1 MKKRIFASLLALV
14 MAFSLLPVS
23 AMAAS
28 STDLDAD
35 VPELAKLGDT
45 YIQRRT
51 PQQNEQGGVKNSTIS
66 VPAQNY
72 SLVTNEPGT
81 YQRLPMAGNNY
92 AIYTPTNYAVP
103 ATANVTVSEEGII
116 GNCSFTLGRKLY
128 NGRYYPCL
136 QFDYKALQEGTVT
149 VTLHYYYNY
158 ALQNTVNGTVWWKE
172 DATFTVTVGEQVKP
186 TGKPVVSNFTDEIS
200 LKCID
205 NSAHDASADFDD
217 SSVTGGYSFGDIINN
232 DGANALFPI
241 DEFPWMCVMTFNTRA
256 YLDAYNSVLSTRY
269 DTHYLAENQ
278 DAEKTFTFY
287 SRGNKK
293 WSYDSKALPVVI
305 NITHVEPTPKPD
317 VPDTPNGDQII
328 EDLGDAVKDAV
339 KVECV
344 NETGAHSAKTY
355 DLTAGGI
362 GSITKPTKNS
372 AGKYTVNVT
381 IEADEYV
388 KQYSTYTG
396 VSHNLKTGAASSQ
409 TIALTYNAANNKWE
423 ATGTAPYVTFEVEH
437 EETPAKPNVNEI
449 YKGGYSDLDGNPYV
463 GEGGSK
469 EFAVILECNKD
480 TKHIYGFNS
489 LGLVDGGY
497 TLGNVEP
504 NTGANKTDYPYTCTM
519 TVDYTKYMEQANK
532 DIQEKHPAD
541 GEHEIVGTE
550 TTREIVWYY
559 NRASKSWSVLAEND
573 RAPIVIPVTCEKAP
587 DEDMLETAVE
597 NAVLYVDCETVN
609 SHGQQ
614 AIALDGYDKTTVT
627 TRPYTVARAGDKT
640 ATVTI
645 TDQQAYADQYKP
657 DGAAHTYDSENR
669 SNRNTFTMEWKKGA
683 DGWNWYL
690 KGEPALIMTKCT
702 PKPTDD
708 DVKKALDGLEKGVQV
723 TCVTEKNNH
732 GSETYAVKLG
742 LPKNWELGG
751 ETNWNGHIGYEV
763 EAPTSSFVNLFIS
776 KHGTH
781 TVKDGMPETLRW
793 VIYWDGSS
801 WKAAAN
807 GNPAEIEVE
816 HVNAPDTY
824 QVTVKNSAATNS
836 GAGFYE
842 ADKTVTIYAGSRSN
856 YTFIGWTTSSG
867 VTFADASKADT
878 TFKMPA
884 KAVEV
889 TANWKYT
896 GSDSDN
902 DKDDDYT
909 LKYVTNGG
917 KVISSETK
925 SRSWVKDYE
934 DLPTPTRSG
943 YRFEGWYYD
952 TRLTDKVT
960 DDVKVNKTVVTL
972 YARWSSSETPGMLN
986 DEDHF
991 AYVQGYSDG
1000 NVHPYGLISRAETTT
1015 IFFRLL
1021 TDEVRDDNLLTSNTY
1036 TDVTNDYWANTAI
1049 STMTGLGI
1057 VQGRSATT
1065 FDPKAPITRAQFAAI
1080 CARFD
1085 TGVSSGS
1092 RTFSDISGHW
1102 AEKYIERAAELGW
1115 IQGFAD
1121 GTFRPDTYI
1130 TRAQAMTM
1138 INRVLNRTP
1147 EDEEDLLEGMKVWP
1161 DCNPGDW
1168 FYLAVQEATNSHD
1181 YKDRGG
1187 EVWTKLTRDPDWTR
1201 YER

>member
-1 MKKRIFASLLALV
+1 MKRRILSSLMALV
-14 MAFSLLPVS
+14 LVFGLLPVS
-23 AMAAS
+23 AMAKAS
-28 STDLDAD
+28 NWGADRPKSEIKSGYQIRNGETKSPSTNFILGNGDGQLRTMPTGSENGQSFNASAYCGVTAVSSDPD
-35 VPELAKLGDT
+35 VVEVKNYEIGTWRSSDSWNGKDCLQVNVGLKKAGSATVTITYYYTFSANANPFTNQNALWFKGTCYYTVKVIDPDEKPDKPTASDIERFRNYVNTTSSSKGAVYMWCDT
-45 YIQRRT
+45 YDHHAWFDYVT
-51 PQQNEQGGVKNSTIS
+51 AVEDAYTLGEVVKNDGSVLSAST
-66 VPAQNY
+66 
-72 SLVTNEPGT
+72 
-81 YQRLPMAGNNY
+81 
-92 AIYTPTNYAVP
+92 
-103 ATANVTVSEEGII
+103 
-116 GNCSFTLGRKLY
+116 
-128 NGRYYPCL
+128 YP
-136 QFDYKALQEGTVT
+136 
-149 VTLHYYYNY
+149 
-158 ALQNTVNGTVWWKE
+158 W
-172 DATFTVTVGEQVKP
+172 
-186 TGKPVVSNFTDEIS
+186 I
-200 LKCID
+200 
-205 NSAHDASADFDD
+205 
-217 SSVTGGYSFGDIINN
+217 
-232 DGANALFPI
+232 
-241 DEFPWMCVMTFNTRA
+241 CVMTLDANK
-256 YLDAYNSVLSTRY
+256 YLAAYNSGLGVQCG
-269 DTHYLAENQ
+269 THYLKDGQ
-278 DAEKTFTFY
+278 DATETATWY
-287 SRGNKK
+287 YNVELSK
-293 WSYDSKALPVVI
+293 WQYRSADAPVYI
-305 NITHVEPTPKPD
+305 DITHTAPTPKPD
-317 VPDTPNGDQII
+317 VPNTPNGDQII
-328 EDLGDAVKDAV
+328 TDLGNAVKDAV
-339 KVECV
+339 KVECA
-344 NETGAHSAKTY
+344 NETGAHPTRTY
-355 DLTAGGI
+355 DLTAGDI
-362 GSITKPTKNS
+362 GSITAPAKNS
-372 AGKYTVNVT
+372 DGKYTVNVT
-381 IEADEYV
+381 IKADEYV
-388 KQYSTYTG
+388 KQYSTDTG

-409 TIALTYNAANNKWE
+409 TIALTYNAAGGKWK
-423 ATGTAPYVTFEVEH
+423 ATGPAPYVTFKVEH
-437 EETPAKPNVNEI
+437 EGIPAKPDVDTI
-449 YKGGYSDLDGNPYV
+449 YKDEYLDPDGNPYV

-469 EFAVILECNKD
+469 EFAVILKCNKV

-497 TLGNVEP
+497 TLGDVVDNEDE
-504 NTGANKTDYPYTCTM
+504 NTKTAYPYTCTM
-519 TVDYTKYMEQANK
+519 TVDYTKYVDQANR
-532 DIQEKHPAD
+532 DYQGED
-541 GEHEIVGTE
+541 GEHEIVAGTK

-559 NRASKSWSVLAEND
+559 NRASKSWIVLAEND

-587 DEDMLETAVE
+587 DEGMLETAVE
-597 NAVLYVDCETVN
+597 NAKLYVDCETVN

-614 AIALDGYDKTTVT
+614 AIALNGYDKTTVT
-627 TRPYTVARAGDKT
+627 TRPYTVARTDKT

-645 TDQQAYADQYKP
+645 TKPQAYADQYKP
-657 DGAAHTYDSENR
+657 DGHIYDSENR
-669 SNRNTFTMEWKKGA
+669 NNRDTFTMEWKKGEG
-683 DGWNWYL
+683 GWNWYL

-702 PKPTDD
+702 PKPTED
-708 DVKKALDGLEKGVQV
+708 DVKTALGKLEKGVQV
-723 TCVTEKNNH
+723 TCVTKKNNH

-763 EAPTSSFVNLFIS
+763 ETPTSSFVNLFIS

-781 TVKDGMPETLRW
+781 TVKVGMPEMLRW

-801 WKAAAN
+801 WKAAAHD
-807 GNPAEIEVE
+807 NPAAIEVE

-824 QVTVKNSAATNS
+824 QVTVKNSTATNS

-842 ADKTVTIYAGSRSN
+842 ADKTVTIHAGSRSN

-867 VTFADASKADT
+867 VTFANAAKADT

-889 TANWKYT
+889 TANWRYT

-934 DLPTPTRSG
+934 DLPTPIRSG

-1147 EDEEDLLEGMKVWP
+1147 EDEEDLLKGMKVWP

>member
-1 MKKRIFASLLALV
+1 MKRRILSSLMALV
-14 MAFSLLPVS
+14 LVFGLLPVS
-23 AMAAS
+23 AMAKAS
-28 STDLDAD
+28 NWGADRPKSEIKSGYQIRNGETKSPSTNFILGNGDGQLRTMPTGSENGQSFNASAYCGVTAVSSDPDVVEVKNYEIGTWRSSDSWNGKDCLQVNVGLKKAGSATVTITYYYTFSANANPFTNQNALWFKGTCYYTVKVIDPDEKPDKPTASDIERFRNYVNTTSSSKGAVYMWCDTYDHHAWFNYVTD
-35 VPELAKLGDT
+35 VPDGYSLG
-45 YIQRRT
+45 
-51 PQQNEQGGVKNSTIS
+51 EVVKNDGSDPSAST
-66 VPAQNY
+66 
-72 SLVTNEPGT
+72 
-81 YQRLPMAGNNY
+81 
-92 AIYTPTNYAVP
+92 
-103 ATANVTVSEEGII
+103 
-116 GNCSFTLGRKLY
+116 
-128 NGRYYPCL
+128 YP
-136 QFDYKALQEGTVT
+136 
-149 VTLHYYYNY
+149 
-158 ALQNTVNGTVWWKE
+158 W
-172 DATFTVTVGEQVKP
+172 
-186 TGKPVVSNFTDEIS
+186 I
-200 LKCID
+200 
-205 NSAHDASADFDD
+205 
-217 SSVTGGYSFGDIINN
+217 
-232 DGANALFPI
+232 
-241 DEFPWMCVMTFNTRA
+241 CVMTLDANK
-256 YLDAYNSVLSTRY
+256 YLAAYNSELGAKY
-269 DTHYLAENQ
+269 GTHYLKDGQNATETATWYYNVELSKWQ
-278 DAEKTFTFY
+278 YRSTDAPIY
-287 SRGNKK
+287 I
-293 WSYDSKALPVVI
+293 D
-305 NITHVEPTPKPD
+305 ITHTAPTPKPD
-317 VPDTPNGDQII
+317 VPNTPNGDQII
-328 EDLGDAVKDAV
+328 ADLGDAVKDAV

-355 DLTAGGI
+355 HLTAGDI
-362 GSITKPTKNS
+362 GSITEPTKNS
-372 AGKYTVNVT
+372 DGKYTVNVT
-381 IEADEYV
+381 IKADEYV
-388 KQYSTYTG
+388 KQYSTDIG

-409 TIALTYNAANNKWE
+409 TITLTYNAAGGKWE
-423 ATGTAPYVTFEVEH
+423 ATGPAPYVTFEVEH
-437 EETPAKPNVNEI
+437 EGIPAQPDVDKI
-449 YKGGYSDLDGNPYV
+449 YKGGYSDPDGNPYV

-469 EFAVILECNKD
+469 KFAVILECNKVP
-480 TKHIYGFNS
+480 KHIYGFNS

-519 TVDYTKYMEQANK
+519 TVDYTKYVEQANK
-532 DIQEKHPAD
+532 DYQGED
-541 GEHEIVGTE
+541 GEHEIVAGTE

-559 NRASKSWSVLAEND
+559 NSTSKWSVLAEND

-587 DEDMLETAVE
+587 DVDTLETAVE
-597 NAVLYVDCETVN
+597 NAELYVDCETVN
-609 SHGQQ
+609 SHNRQ
-614 AIALDGYDKTTVT
+614 AIALNGYDKTTVT
-627 TRPYTVARAGDKT
+627 TKPYMVVRTDKT

-645 TDQQAYADQYKP
+645 TNQQAYADQYKP
-657 DGAAHTYDSENR
+657 DGAAHTYDSANR
-669 SNRNTFTMEWKKGA
+669 NNRNTFTMEWKKGE

-690 KGEPALIMTKCT
+690 KGDPALIMTKCK
-702 PKPTDD
+702 PEPTDD
-708 DVKKALDGLEKGVQV
+708 DVKTALDGLEKGVRV

-742 LPKNWELGG
+742 LPENWELGG
-751 ETNWNGHIGYEV
+751 EVDWNGHIGYEV
-763 EAPTSSFVNLFIS
+763 ETPTSSFVNLFIS

-781 TVKDGMPETLRW
+781 TVKDGMPEMLRW
-793 VIYWDGSS
+793 VIYWDGSN
-801 WKAAAN
+801 WKAAAHDT
-807 GNPAEIEVE
+807 PAAIEVE
-816 HVNAPDTY
+816 HVNAPDTD
-824 QVTVKNSAATNS
+824 QVPVKNSTATNS

-842 ADKTVTIYAGSRSN
+842 ADKTVTIHAGSRSN

-867 VTFADASKADT
+867 VTFANAAKADT

-889 TANWKYT
+889 TANWRYT

-1147 EDEEDLLEGMKVWP
+1147 EDEEDLLKGMKVWP

>member
-1 MKKRIFASLLALV
+1 MKRRILSSLMALV
-14 MAFSLLPVS
+14 LVFGLLPVS
-23 AMAAS
+23 TMAAS
-28 STDLDAD
+28 VDATI
-35 VPELAKLGDT
+35 VRTSLGDAVLEKG
-45 YIQRRT
+45 T
-51 PQQNEQGGVKNSTIS
+51 PRSSSYLRNINVGSIDK
-66 VPAQNY
+66 
-72 SLVTNEPGT
+72 VTNEPGLW
-81 YQRLPMAGNNY
+81 QRLPRNTLVGY
-92 AIYTPTNYAVP
+92 GTVTPVNYAVP
-103 ATANVTVSEEGII
+103 KTGSVEVSNPGVI
-116 GNCSFTLGRKLY
+116 GNCSFSLEYWTGGGY
-128 NGRYYPCL
+128 TNVPCL
-136 QFDYKALQEGTVT
+136 QFNYKALEVGTTKVT
-149 VTLHYYYNY
+149 VTYYYNY
-158 ALQNTVNGTVWWKE
+158 GLINIPDGRTWYKE
-172 DATFTVTVGEQVKP
+172 TATFTVTVGEQVKP

-205 NSAHDASADFDD
+205 DSAHDASADFDD
-217 SSVTGGYSFGDIINN
+217 RSVTGGYSFGDIINN

-256 YLDAYNSVLSTRY
+256 YLDAYNSVLSSNY
-269 DTHYLAENQ
+269 GTHYLAENQ

-305 NITHVEPTPKPD
+305 DITHVEPTPEPD
-317 VPDTPNGDQII
+317 VPNKPNGDQII
-328 EDLGDAVKDAV
+328 ADLGDAVKDAV

-344 NETGAHSAKTY
+344 NEIGAHPAETY
-355 DLTAGGI
+355 NLTAGDI
-362 GSITKPTKNS
+362 GSITEPTKNS
-372 AGKYTVNVT
+372 DGKYTVNVT
-381 IEADEYV
+381 IKADEYV
-388 KQYSTYTG
+388 TKYSTDTG
-396 VSHNLKTGAASSQ
+396 VSHNLKTDAASSQ
-409 TIALTYNAANNKWE
+409 TITLTYNATDDKWE
-423 ATGTAPYVTFEVEH
+423 ATGTAPYVTFKVEH
-437 EETPAKPNVNEI
+437 EGIPAKPDVDTI
-449 YKGGYSDLDGNPYV
+449 YKDKYLDPDGHPYV
-463 GEGGSK
+463 GEGGSEK
-469 EFAVILECNKD
+469 FAVILECNKV

-497 TLGNVEP
+497 TLGDVEP

-519 TVDYTKYMEQANK
+519 TVYYTKYMEQANK

-541 GEHEIVGTE
+541 GEHEIVAGTE

-587 DEDMLETAVE
+587 DEGMLETAVE
-597 NAVLYVDCETVN
+597 NAKLYVDCETVD
-609 SHGQQ
+609 SHGRQ
-614 AIALDGYDKTTVT
+614 AIALNGYNKTTVT
-627 TRPYTVARAGDKT
+627 TKPYTVARTDKT
-640 ATVTI
+640 ATVII

-657 DGAAHTYDSENR
+657 DGAAHTYDSANR
-669 SNRNTFTMEWKKGA
+669 NNRNTFTMEWKKGEG
-683 DGWNWYL
+683 GWNWYL

-702 PKPTDD
+702 PVPTED

-742 LPKNWELGG
+742 LPENWELGG
-751 ETNWNGHIGYEV
+751 KVDWGHIGYEV
-763 EAPTSSFVNLFIS
+763 EAPTSSFVNLFS
-776 KHGTH
+776 SEHGKH
-781 TVKDGMPETLRW
+781 TVKGGMPETLRW

-801 WKAAAN
+801 WKAAAH

-824 QVTVKNSAATNS
+824 QVTVKNSTATNS

-842 ADKTVTIYAGSRSN
+842 ADKTVTIHAGSRSN

-867 VTFADASKADT
+867 VTFADAAKADT

>member
-1 MKKRIFASLLALV
+1 MKRRILSSLMALV
-14 MAFSLLPVS
+14 LVFWLLPVS
-23 AMAAS
+23 AMAKAS
-28 STDLDAD
+28 NWGADRPKSEIKSGYQIRNGETKSPSTNFILGNGDGQLRTMPTGSENGQSFNASAYCGVTAVSSDPDVVEVKNYEIGTWRSSDSWNGKDCLQVNVGLKKAGSATVTITYYYTFSANANPFTNQNALWFKGTCYYTVKVIDPDEKPDKPTASDIERFRNYVNTTSSSKGAVYMWCDTYDHHAWFNYVTD
-35 VPELAKLGDT
+35 VPDGYSLG
-45 YIQRRT
+45 
-51 PQQNEQGGVKNSTIS
+51 EVVKNDGSDPSAST
-66 VPAQNY
+66 
-72 SLVTNEPGT
+72 
-81 YQRLPMAGNNY
+81 
-92 AIYTPTNYAVP
+92 
-103 ATANVTVSEEGII
+103 
-116 GNCSFTLGRKLY
+116 
-128 NGRYYPCL
+128 YP
-136 QFDYKALQEGTVT
+136 
-149 VTLHYYYNY
+149 
-158 ALQNTVNGTVWWKE
+158 W
-172 DATFTVTVGEQVKP
+172 
-186 TGKPVVSNFTDEIS
+186 I
-200 LKCID
+200 
-205 NSAHDASADFDD
+205 
-217 SSVTGGYSFGDIINN
+217 
-232 DGANALFPI
+232 
-241 DEFPWMCVMTFNTRA
+241 CVMTLDANK
-256 YLDAYNSVLSTRY
+256 YLAAYNSELGAKY
-269 DTHYLAENQ
+269 GTHYLKDGQNATETATWYYNVELSKWQ
-278 DAEKTFTFY
+278 YRSTDAPIY
-287 SRGNKK
+287 I
-293 WSYDSKALPVVI
+293 D
-305 NITHVEPTPKPD
+305 ITHTAPTPKPD
-317 VPDTPNGDQII
+317 VPNTPNGDQII
-328 EDLGDAVKDAV
+328 ADLGDAVKDAV

-355 DLTAGGI
+355 HLTAGDI
-362 GSITKPTKNS
+362 GSITEPTKNS
-372 AGKYTVNVT
+372 DGKYTVNVT
-381 IEADEYV
+381 IKADEYV
-388 KQYSTYTG
+388 KQYSTDIG

-409 TIALTYNAANNKWE
+409 TITLTYNAAGGKWE
-423 ATGTAPYVTFEVEH
+423 ATGTAPYVTFKVEH
-437 EETPAKPNVNEI
+437 EGIPAKPDVDTI
-449 YKGGYSDLDGNPYV
+449 YKDKYLDPDGHPYE
-463 GEGGSK
+463 GELGSK
-469 EFAVILECNKD
+469 EFAVILKCNKV

-519 TVDYTKYMEQANK
+519 TVDYTKYVEQANK
-532 DIQEKHPAD
+532 DYQGED
-541 GEHEIVGTE
+541 GEHEIVAGTE

-559 NRASKSWSVLAEND
+559 NSTSKWSVLAEND

-587 DEDMLETAVE
+587 DVDTLETAVE
-597 NAVLYVDCETVN
+597 NAELYVDCETVN
-609 SHGQQ
+609 SHNRQ
-614 AIALDGYDKTTVT
+614 AIALNGYDKTTVT
-627 TRPYTVARAGDKT
+627 TKPYMVVRTDKT

-645 TDQQAYADQYKP
+645 TNQQAYADQYKP
-657 DGAAHTYDSENR
+657 DGAAHTYDSANR
-669 SNRNTFTMEWKKGA
+669 NNRNTFTMEWKKGE

-690 KGEPALIMTKCT
+690 KGDPALIMTKCK
-702 PKPTDD
+702 PEPTDD
-708 DVKKALDGLEKGVQV
+708 DVKTALDGLEKGVRV

-742 LPKNWELGG
+742 LPENWELGG
-751 ETNWNGHIGYEV
+751 EVDWNGHIGYEV
-763 EAPTSSFVNLFIS
+763 ETPTSSFVNLFIS

-781 TVKDGMPETLRW
+781 TVKDGMPEMLRW
-793 VIYWDGSS
+793 VIYWDGSN
-801 WKAAAN
+801 WKAAAHDT
-807 GNPAEIEVE
+807 PAAIEVE

-824 QVTVKNSAATNS
+824 QVTVKNSTATNS

-842 ADKTVTIYAGSRSN
+842 ADKTVTIHAGSRSN

-867 VTFADASKADT
+867 VTFANAAKADT

-889 TANWKYT
+889 TANWRYT

-1147 EDEEDLLEGMKVWP
+1147 EDEEDLLKGMKVWP

>member
-14 MAFSLLPVS
+14 MAFSLLPAS
-23 AMAAS
+23 ALAANATVKITEGS
-28 STDLDAD
+28 GTDYGANTHSVTL
-35 VPELAKLGDT
+35 KQG
-45 YIQRRT
+45 T
-51 PQQNEQGGVKNSTIS
+51 PAGTVYYGQNSNGGTIS
-66 VPAQNY
+66 KSVDESGIY
-72 SLVTNEPGT
+72 KV
-81 YQRLPMAGNNY
+81 LPVYPYGRY
-92 AIYTPTNYAVP
+92 HYTPTDYMV
-103 ATANVTVSEEGII
+103 TADSVTVDQEGII
-116 GNCSFTLGRKLY
+116 GDLSISLVQGIDSDRHRHQCIQFGFT
-128 NGRYYPCL
+128 
-136 QFDYKALQEGTVT
+136 ALRAGTVT
-149 VTLHYYYNY
+149 VTLKYYYNFGLPNVDTKWY
-158 ALQNTVNGTVWWKE
+158 LGT
-172 DATFTVTVGEQVKP
+172 ATCKIKVTGSSAVKP
-186 TGKPVVSNFTDEIS
+186 NKPTEKDIARFAGDVGNVSGVSVALFCDSGEEDHTSLYTISNDGNHNLDYWGHYTLGDVVENPGTLGINTTNYPYVCPMTIDASGFLVLYNSAYESEVGTHALAAGQGNPVVYWFWDKTDKIWKYKRSDAPVE
-200 LKCID
+200 LKITCKQEP
-205 NSAHDASADFDD
+205 DA
-217 SSVTGGYSFGDIINN
+217 GQ
-232 DGANALFPI
+232 
-241 DEFPWMCVMTFNTRA
+241 
-256 YLDAYNSVLSTRY
+256 LDTAIAAVEVQVACASET
-269 DTHYLAENQ
+269 TH
-278 DAEKTFTFY
+278 
-287 SRGNKK
+287 
-293 WSYDSKALPVVI
+293 
-305 NITHVEPTPKPD
+305 
-317 VPDTPNGDQII
+317 
-328 EDLGDAVKDAV
+328 
-339 KVECV
+339 
-344 NETGAHSAKTY
+344 
-355 DLTAGGI
+355 
-362 GSITKPTKNS
+362 
-372 AGKYTVNVT
+372 
-381 IEADEYV
+381 
-388 KQYSTYTG
+388 
-396 VSHNLKTGAASSQ
+396 
-409 TIALTYNAANNKWE
+409 
-423 ATGTAPYVTFEVEH
+423 
-437 EETPAKPNVNEI
+437 TPAKYPIGSNAKIEKQVN
-449 YKGGYSDLDGNPYV
+449 GGT
-463 GEGGSK
+463 
-469 EFAVILECNKD
+469 ATI
-480 TKHIYGFNS
+480 
-489 LGLVDGGY
+489 
-497 TLGNVEP
+497 TL
-504 NTGANKTDYPYTCTM
+504 TA
-519 TVDYTKYMEQANK
+519 
-532 DIQEKHPAD
+532 PAD
-541 GEHEIVGTE
+541 
-550 TTREIVWYY
+550 Y
-559 NRASKSWSVLAEND
+559 AS
-573 RAPIVIPVTCEKAP
+573 
-587 DEDMLETAVE
+587 
-597 NAVLYVDCETVN
+597 LY
-609 SHGQQ
+609 Q
-614 AIALDGYDKTTVT
+614 AGGKT
-627 TRPYTVARAGDKT
+627 
-640 ATVTI
+640 
-645 TDQQAYADQYKP
+645 
-657 DGAAHTYDSENR
+657 HTYDEKNTGNR
-669 SNRNTFTMEWKKGA
+669 LTFTMEWKKGA

-702 PKPTDD
+702 PVPTED

-732 GSETYAVKLG
+732 GSKTYAVKLG
-742 LPKNWELGG
+742 LPENWGLG
-751 ETNWNGHIGYEV
+751 EKVDWHGHIGYEV
-763 EAPTSSFVNLFIS
+763 EAPTSSFVNLFS
-776 KHGTH
+776 SEHGKH

-801 WKAAAN
+801 WKADAHD
-807 GNPAEIEVE
+807 NPAEIEVE

-842 ADKTVTIYAGSRSN
+842 ADKTVTIRAGSRSN

-867 VTFADASKADT
+867 VTFANAAKADT

-889 TANWKYT
+889 TANWRYT

-1147 EDEEDLLEGMKVWP
+1147 EDEEDLLKGMKVWP

>member
-1 MKKRIFASLLALV
+1 MKRRILSSLMALV
-14 MAFSLLPVS
+14 LVFGLLPVS
-23 AMAAS
+23 AMAKAS
-28 STDLDAD
+28 NWGADRPKSEIKSGYQIRNGETKSPSTNFILGNGDGQLRTMPTGSENGQSFNASAYCGVTAVSSDPDVVEVKNYEIGTWRSSDSWNGKDCLQVNVGLKKAGSATVTITYYYTFSANANPFTNQNALWFKGTCYYTVKVIDPDEKPDKPTASDIERFRNYVNTTSSSKGAVYMWCDTYDHHAWFNYVTD
-35 VPELAKLGDT
+35 VPDGYSLG
-45 YIQRRT
+45 
-51 PQQNEQGGVKNSTIS
+51 EVVKNDGSDPSAST
-66 VPAQNY
+66 
-72 SLVTNEPGT
+72 
-81 YQRLPMAGNNY
+81 
-92 AIYTPTNYAVP
+92 
-103 ATANVTVSEEGII
+103 
-116 GNCSFTLGRKLY
+116 
-128 NGRYYPCL
+128 YP
-136 QFDYKALQEGTVT
+136 
-149 VTLHYYYNY
+149 
-158 ALQNTVNGTVWWKE
+158 W
-172 DATFTVTVGEQVKP
+172 
-186 TGKPVVSNFTDEIS
+186 I
-200 LKCID
+200 
-205 NSAHDASADFDD
+205 
-217 SSVTGGYSFGDIINN
+217 
-232 DGANALFPI
+232 
-241 DEFPWMCVMTFNTRA
+241 CVMTLDANK
-256 YLDAYNSVLSTRY
+256 YLAAYNSELGAKY
-269 DTHYLAENQ
+269 GTHYLKDGQNATETATWYYNVELSKWQ
-278 DAEKTFTFY
+278 YRSTDAPIY
-287 SRGNKK
+287 I
-293 WSYDSKALPVVI
+293 D
-305 NITHVEPTPKPD
+305 ITHTAPTPKPD
-317 VPDTPNGDQII
+317 VPNTPNGDQII
-328 EDLGDAVKDAV
+328 ADLGDAVKDAV

-355 DLTAGGI
+355 HLTAGDI
-362 GSITKPTKNS
+362 GSITEPTKNS
-372 AGKYTVNVT
+372 DGKYTVNVT
-381 IEADEYV
+381 IKADEYV
-388 KQYSTYTG
+388 KQYSTDTG

-409 TIALTYNAANNKWE
+409 TITLTYNAAGGKWE
-423 ATGTAPYVTFEVEH
+423 ATGPAPYVTFEVEH
-437 EETPAKPNVNEI
+437 EGIPAQPDVDKI
-449 YKGGYSDLDGNPYV
+449 YKGGYSDPDGNPYV

-469 EFAVILECNKD
+469 KFAVILECNKVP
-480 TKHIYGFNS
+480 KHIYGFNS

-519 TVDYTKYMEQANK
+519 TVDYTKYVEQANK
-532 DIQEKHPAD
+532 DYQGED
-541 GEHEIVGTE
+541 GEHEIVAGTE

-559 NRASKSWSVLAEND
+559 NSTSKWSVLAEND

-587 DEDMLETAVE
+587 DVDTLETAVE
-597 NAVLYVDCETVN
+597 NAELYVDCETVN
-609 SHGQQ
+609 SHNRQ
-614 AIALDGYDKTTVT
+614 AIALNGYDKTTVT
-627 TRPYTVARAGDKT
+627 TKPYMVVRTDKT

-645 TDQQAYADQYKP
+645 TNQQAYADQYKP
-657 DGAAHTYDSENR
+657 DGAAHTYDSANR
-669 SNRNTFTMEWKKGA
+669 NNRNTFTMEWKKGE

-690 KGEPALIMTKCT
+690 KGDPALIMTKCK
-702 PKPTDD
+702 PEPTDD
-708 DVKKALDGLEKGVQV
+708 DVKTALDGLEKGVRV

-742 LPKNWELGG
+742 LPENWELGG
-751 ETNWNGHIGYEV
+751 EVDWNGHIGYEV
-763 EAPTSSFVNLFIS
+763 ETPTSSFVNLFIS

-781 TVKDGMPETLRW
+781 TVKDGMPEMLRW
-793 VIYWDGSS
+793 VIYWDGSN
-801 WKAAAN
+801 WKAAAHDT
-807 GNPAEIEVE
+807 PAAIEVE

-824 QVTVKNSAATNS
+824 QVTVKNSTATNS

-842 ADKTVTIYAGSRSN
+842 ADKTVTIHAGSRSN

-867 VTFADASKADT
+867 VTFANAAKADT

-889 TANWKYT
+889 TANWRYT

-1147 EDEEDLLEGMKVWP
+1147 EDEEDLLKGMKVWP

>member
-1 MKKRIFASLLALV
+1 MKRRILSSLMALV
-14 MAFSLLPVS
+14 LVFGLLPVS
-23 AMAAS
+23 AMAKAS
-28 STDLDAD
+28 NWGADRPKSEIKSGYQIRNGETKSPSTNFILGNGDGQLRTMPTGSENGQSFNASAYCGVTAVSSDPD
-35 VPELAKLGDT
+35 VVEVKNYEIGTWRSSDSWNGKDCLQVNVGLKKAGSATVTITYYYTFSANANPFTNQNALWFKGTCYYTVKVIDPDEKPDKPTASDIERFRNYVNTTSSSKGAVYMWCDT
-45 YIQRRT
+45 YDHHAWFDYVT
-51 PQQNEQGGVKNSTIS
+51 EVEDAYTLGEVVKNDGSVLSAST
-66 VPAQNY
+66 
-72 SLVTNEPGT
+72 
-81 YQRLPMAGNNY
+81 
-92 AIYTPTNYAVP
+92 
-103 ATANVTVSEEGII
+103 
-116 GNCSFTLGRKLY
+116 
-128 NGRYYPCL
+128 YP
-136 QFDYKALQEGTVT
+136 
-149 VTLHYYYNY
+149 
-158 ALQNTVNGTVWWKE
+158 W
-172 DATFTVTVGEQVKP
+172 
-186 TGKPVVSNFTDEIS
+186 I
-200 LKCID
+200 
-205 NSAHDASADFDD
+205 
-217 SSVTGGYSFGDIINN
+217 
-232 DGANALFPI
+232 
-241 DEFPWMCVMTFNTRA
+241 CVMT
-256 YLDAYNSVLSTRY
+256 LDANKYLAEYNRQLGNEY
-269 DTHYLAENQ
+269 GTHYLKDGQSE
-278 DAEKTFTFY
+278 TVSVTWY
-287 SRGNKK
+287 Y
-293 WSYDSKALPVVI
+293 SYDSGWTFKYGAAPVYI
-305 NITHVEPTPKPD
+305 DITHTAPTPKPD
-317 VPDTPNGDQII
+317 VPETPDGGKII

-344 NETGAHSAKTY
+344 NEIGAHPAETY

-362 GSITKPTKNS
+362 GSITEPTKNS
-372 AGKYTVNVT
+372 DDKYTVNVT

-388 KQYSTYTG
+388 KQYSTDTG

-409 TIALTYNAANNKWE
+409 TITLTYNATDGKWE
-423 ATGTAPYVTFEVEH
+423 ATGTAPYVTFKVEH
-437 EETPAKPNVNEI
+437 EGIPAKPDVDTI
-449 YKGGYSDLDGNPYV
+449 YKDEYLDPDGNPYV

-469 EFAVILECNKD
+469 EFAVILKCNKV

-497 TLGNVEP
+497 TLGDVEP

-519 TVDYTKYMEQANK
+519 TVDYTKYMKQANE

-541 GEHEIVGTE
+541 GEHEIVAGTE
-550 TTREIVWYY
+550 MTREIVWYY
-559 NRASKSWSVLAEND
+559 NSTSKWSVLAENH

-587 DEDMLETAVE
+587 DVDKLETAVE
-597 NAVLYVDCETVN
+597 NAKLYVDCETVG
-609 SHGQQ
+609 SHDRR
-614 AIALDGYDKTTVT
+614 AIALNGYDKTTVT
-627 TRPYTVARAGDKT
+627 TRPYTVVRTDKT

-645 TDQQAYADQYKP
+645 TNQQAYADQYKP

-669 SNRNTFTMEWKKGA
+669 SNRDTFTMEWKKGEG
-683 DGWNWYL
+683 GWNWYL

-702 PKPTDD
+702 PVPTED
-708 DVKKALDGLEKGVQV
+708 DVKKALDGLEKGVRV

-742 LPKNWELGG
+742 LPENWRLGG
-751 ETNWNGHIGYEV
+751 EFDWNGHIGYEV
-763 EAPTSSFVNLFIS
+763 EAPTSSFVNLFS
-776 KHGTH
+776 SEHGKH
-781 TVKDGMPETLRW
+781 TVKDGMPKTLRW

-807 GNPAEIEVE
+807 DNPAAIEVE

-842 ADKTVTIYAGSRSN
+842 ADKTVTIHAGSRSN
-856 YTFIGWTTSSG
+856 YTFIGWTTSSD
-867 VTFADASKADT
+867 VTFANAAKADT

-934 DLPTPTRSG
+934 DLPTPIRSG

-1147 EDEEDLLEGMKVWP
+1147 EDEEDLLKGMKVWP

>member
-1 MKKRIFASLLALV
+1 MKRRILSSLMALV
-14 MAFSLLPVS
+14 LVFGLLPVS
-23 AMAAS
+23 TMAAS
-28 STDLDAD
+28 VDATI
-35 VPELAKLGDT
+35 VRTSLGDAVLEKG
-45 YIQRRT
+45 T
-51 PQQNEQGGVKNSTIS
+51 PRSSSYLRNINVGSIDK
-66 VPAQNY
+66 
-72 SLVTNEPGT
+72 VTNEPGLW
-81 YQRLPMAGNNY
+81 QRLPRNTLVGY
-92 AIYTPTNYAVP
+92 GTVTPVNYAVP
-103 ATANVTVSEEGII
+103 KTGSVEVSNPGVI
-116 GNCSFTLGRKLY
+116 GNCSFSLEYWTGGGY
-128 NGRYYPCL
+128 TNVPCL
-136 QFDYKALQEGTVT
+136 QFNYKALEVGTTKVT
-149 VTLHYYYNY
+149 VTYYYNY
-158 ALQNTVNGTVWWKE
+158 GLINIPDGRTWYKE
-172 DATFTVTVGEQVKP
+172 TATFTVTVGEQVKP

-205 NSAHDASADFDD
+205 DSAHDASADFDD
-217 SSVTGGYSFGDIINN
+217 RSVTGGYSFGDIINN

-256 YLDAYNSVLSTRY
+256 YLDAYNSVLSSNY
-269 DTHYLAENQ
+269 GTHYLAENQ

-305 NITHVEPTPKPD
+305 DITHVEPTPEPD
-317 VPDTPNGDQII
+317 VPNKPNGDQII
-328 EDLGDAVKDAV
+328 ADLGDAVKDAV

-344 NETGAHSAKTY
+344 NEIGAHPAETY

-362 GSITKPTKNS
+362 GSITEPTKNS
-372 AGKYTVNVT
+372 DDKYTVNVT

-388 KQYSTYTG
+388 KQYSTDTG

-409 TIALTYNAANNKWE
+409 TITLTYNATDGKWE
-423 ATGTAPYVTFEVEH
+423 ATGTAPYVTFKVEH
-437 EETPAKPNVNEI
+437 EGIPAKPDVDTI
-449 YKGGYSDLDGNPYV
+449 YKDEYLDPDGHPYV
-463 GEGGSK
+463 GEGGSEK
-469 EFAVILECNKD
+469 FAVILECNKV

-497 TLGNVEP
+497 TLGDVEP

-519 TVDYTKYMEQANK
+519 TVYYTKYMEQANK

-541 GEHEIVGTE
+541 GEHEIVAGTE
-550 TTREIVWYY
+550 MTREIVWYY
-559 NRASKSWSVLAEND
+559 NRTSKWSVLAEND
-573 RAPIVIPVTCEKAP
+573 RAPIVIPVTCEKDP
-587 DEDMLETAVE
+587 DVDKLETAVE
-597 NAVLYVDCETVN
+597 NAELYVDCETVD
-609 SHGQQ
+609 SHGRQ
-614 AIALDGYDKTTVT
+614 AIALNGYNKTTVT
-627 TRPYTVARAGDKT
+627 TKPYTVARTDKT
-640 ATVTI
+640 ATVII

-657 DGAAHTYDSENR
+657 DGAAHTYDRENP
-669 SNRNTFTMEWKKGA
+669 SNHDRFTMEWKKGEG
-683 DGWNWYL
+683 GWNWYL

-702 PKPTDD
+702 PVPTED
-708 DVKKALDGLEKGVQV
+708 DVKKALDGLEKGVRV

-742 LPKNWELGG
+742 LPENWRLGE

-763 EAPTSSFVNLFIS
+763 EAPTSSFVKLFIS

-781 TVKDGMPETLRW
+781 TVKDGMPGTLRW

-801 WKAAAN
+801 WKAAAH

-824 QVTVKNSAATNS
+824 QVTVKNSTATNS

-842 ADKTVTIYAGSRSN
+842 ADKTVTIHAGSRSN

-867 VTFADASKADT
+867 VTFADAAKADT

>member
-1 MKKRIFASLLALV
+1 MKRRILSSLMALV
-14 MAFSLLPVS
+14 LAFGLLPVS
-23 AMAAS
+23 AMAKAS
-28 STDLDAD
+28 NWGADRPKSEIKSGYQIRNGETKSPSTNFILGNGDGQLRTMPTGSENGQSFNASAYCGVTAVSSDPD
-35 VPELAKLGDT
+35 VVEVKNYEIGTWRSSDSWNGKDCLQVNVGLKKAGSATVTITYYYTFSANANPFTNQNALWFKGTCYYTVKVIDPDEKPDKPTASDIERFRNYVNTTSSSKGAVYMWCDT
-45 YIQRRT
+45 YDHHAWFDYVT
-51 PQQNEQGGVKNSTIS
+51 EVEDAYTLGEVVKNDGSVLSAST
-66 VPAQNY
+66 
-72 SLVTNEPGT
+72 
-81 YQRLPMAGNNY
+81 
-92 AIYTPTNYAVP
+92 
-103 ATANVTVSEEGII
+103 
-116 GNCSFTLGRKLY
+116 
-128 NGRYYPCL
+128 YP
-136 QFDYKALQEGTVT
+136 
-149 VTLHYYYNY
+149 
-158 ALQNTVNGTVWWKE
+158 W
-172 DATFTVTVGEQVKP
+172 
-186 TGKPVVSNFTDEIS
+186 I
-200 LKCID
+200 
-205 NSAHDASADFDD
+205 
-217 SSVTGGYSFGDIINN
+217 
-232 DGANALFPI
+232 
-241 DEFPWMCVMTFNTRA
+241 CVMTLDANK
-256 YLDAYNSVLSTRY
+256 YLDAYNSELGAKY
-269 DTHYLAENQ
+269 GTHYLKDGQNATETATWYYNVELSKWQ
-278 DAEKTFTFY
+278 YRSTDAPIY
-287 SRGNKK
+287 I
-293 WSYDSKALPVVI
+293 D
-305 NITHVEPTPKPD
+305 ITHTAPTPKPD
-317 VPDTPNGDQII
+317 VPNTPNGDQII
-328 EDLGDAVKDAV
+328 ADLGDAVKDAV

-344 NETGAHSAKTY
+344 NKIDAEAAETY
-355 DLTAGGI
+355 DLTAGNI
-362 GSITKPTKNS
+362 GSITKPTKNPE
-372 AGKYTVNVT
+372 GKYTVNVT
-381 IEADEYV
+381 IKADEYV
-388 KQYSTYTG
+388 KQYSTDIG

-409 TIALTYNAANNKWE
+409 TITLTYNAAGGKWE
-423 ATGTAPYVTFEVEH
+423 ATGPAPYVTFEVEH
-437 EETPAKPNVNEI
+437 EGIPAQPDVDKI
-449 YKGGYSDLDGNPYV
+449 YKGGYSDPDGNPYV

-469 EFAVILECNKD
+469 KFAVILECNKVP
-480 TKHIYGFNS
+480 KHIYGFNS

-519 TVDYTKYMEQANK
+519 TVYYTKYMEQANK

-541 GEHEIVGTE
+541 GEHEIVAGTE

-559 NRASKSWSVLAEND
+559 NSTSKWSVLAEND

-587 DEDMLETAVE
+587 DEGMLETAVE
-597 NAVLYVDCETVN
+597 NAKLYVDCETVD
-609 SHGQQ
+609 SHGRQ
-614 AIALDGYDKTTVT
+614 AIALNGYNKTTVT
-627 TRPYTVARAGDKT
+627 TKPYMVVRTDKT

-645 TDQQAYADQYKP
+645 TNQQAYADQYKP
-657 DGAAHTYDSENR
+657 DGAAHTYDSANR
-669 SNRNTFTMEWKKGA
+669 NNRNTFTMEWKKGE

-690 KGEPALIMTKCT
+690 KGDPALIMTKCK
-702 PKPTDD
+702 PEPTDD
-708 DVKKALDGLEKGVQV
+708 DVKTALDGLEKGVRV

-742 LPKNWELGG
+742 LPENWELGG
-751 ETNWNGHIGYEV
+751 EVDWNGHIGYEV
-763 EAPTSSFVNLFIS
+763 ETPTSSFVNLFIS

-781 TVKDGMPETLRW
+781 TVKDGMPEMLRW
-793 VIYWDGSS
+793 VIYWDGSN
-801 WKAAAN
+801 WKAAAHDT
-807 GNPAEIEVE
+807 PAAIEVE

-824 QVTVKNSAATNS
+824 QVTVKNSTATNS

-842 ADKTVTIYAGSRSN
+842 ADKTVTIHAGSRSN

-867 VTFADASKADT
+867 VTFANAAKADT

-889 TANWKYT
+889 TANWRYT

>member
-1 MKKRIFASLLALV
+1 MKRRILSSLMALV
-14 MAFSLLPVS
+14 LVFGLLPVS

-28 STDLDAD
+28 VDATI
-35 VPELAKLGDT
+35 VRTSLGDAVLEKG
-45 YIQRRT
+45 T
-51 PQQNEQGGVKNSTIS
+51 PRSSSYLRNINVGSIDK
-66 VPAQNY
+66 
-72 SLVTNEPGT
+72 VTNEPGLW
-81 YQRLPMAGNNY
+81 QRLPRNTLVGY
-92 AIYTPTNYAVP
+92 GTVTPVNYAVP
-103 ATANVTVSEEGII
+103 KTGSVEVSNPGVI
-116 GNCSFTLGRKLY
+116 GNCSFSLEYWTGGGY
-128 NGRYYPCL
+128 TNVPCL
-136 QFDYKALQEGTVT
+136 QFNYKALEVGTTKVT
-149 VTLHYYYNY
+149 VTYYYNY
-158 ALQNTVNGTVWWKE
+158 GLINIPNGRTWYKE
-172 DATFTVTVGEQVKP
+172 TATFTVTVGEQVKP

-205 NSAHDASADFDD
+205 DSAHDASADFDD
-217 SSVTGGYSFGDIINN
+217 SSVTEGYSFGDIINN

-256 YLDAYNSVLSTRY
+256 YLDAYNSVLSSNY
-269 DTHYLAENQ
+269 GTHYLAENQ

-293 WSYDSKALPVVI
+293 WSYDSEALPVVI
-305 NITHVEPTPKPD
+305 DITHVEPTPGTVPEKPD
-317 VPDTPNGDQII
+317 ADN
-328 EDLGDAVKDAV
+328 L
-339 KVECV
+339 
-344 NETGAHSAKTY
+344 Y
-355 DLTAGGI
+355 R
-362 GSITKPTKNS
+362 
-372 AGKYTVNVT
+372 GKYVDSEGNVY
-381 IEADEYV
+381 E
-388 KQYSTYTG
+388 
-396 VSHNLKTGAASSQ
+396 N
-409 TIALTYNAANNKWE
+409 
-423 ATGTAPYVTFEVEH
+423 ATGIT
-437 EETPAKPNVNEI
+437 
-449 YKGGYSDLDGNPYV
+449 D
-463 GEGGSK
+463 
-469 EFAVILECNKD
+469 FAVVLQCERVTND
-480 TKHIYGFNS
+480 HIYGFRNLS
-489 LGLVDGGY
+489 LVPDGY
-497 TLGNVEP
+497 TLGDVVDNEEE
-504 NTGANKTDYPYTCTM
+504 NTKTAYPYTCTM
-519 TVDYTKYMEQANK
+519 TVDYTKYVDQANR
-532 DIQEKHPAD
+532 DYQGED
-541 GEHEIVGTE
+541 GEHEIVAGTK

-559 NRASKSWSVLAEND
+559 NRASKSWIVLAEND

-587 DEDMLETAVE
+587 DADMLETAVE
-597 NAVLYVDCETVN
+597 NAKLYVDCETVD
-609 SHGQQ
+609 SHNRQ
-614 AIALDGYDKTTVT
+614 AIALNGYDKATVT
-627 TRPYTVARAGDKT
+627 TKPYMVVCTDKT

-645 TDQQAYADQYKP
+645 TDQKAYADQYKP
-657 DGAAHTYDSENR
+657 GGAAHTYDSGNQ
-669 SNRNTFTMEWKKGA
+669 SNRNTFNMEWKKGA

-690 KGEPALIMTKCT
+690 KGEPALIMTTCT

-708 DVKKALDGLEKGVQV
+708 DVKTALDGLEKDVRV
-723 TCVTEKNNH
+723 TCVTKKNNH

-742 LPKNWELGG
+742 LPENWRLGE

-763 EAPTSSFVNLFIS
+763 EAPTSSFVNLFSS
-776 KHGTH
+776 KHGKH

-801 WKAAAN
+801 WKAAAHD
-807 GNPAEIEVE
+807 NPAAIEVE

-824 QVTVKNSAATNS
+824 QVTVKNSTATNS

-842 ADKTVTIYAGSRSN
+842 ADKTVTIHAGSRSN

-867 VTFADASKADT
+867 VTFADASRADT

-917 KVISSETK
+917 KLISSETK

-960 DDVKVNKTVVTL
+960 DDVKVNRTVVTL

-1085 TGVSSGS
+1085 TGKSNGEQ
-1092 RTFSDISGHW
+1092 TFTDIKGHW
-1102 AEKYIERAAELGW
+1102 AEKYIQRAAELGW
-1115 IQGFAD
+1115 IKGFED

-1138 INRVLNRTP
+1138 INRVLNRIP
-1147 EDEEDLLEGMKVWP
+1147 EDESDLLPGMNVWP

-1181 YKDRGG
+1181 FEHKAGNY
-1187 EVWTKLTRDPDWTR
+1187 ETWTGMNKDPDWTR

>member
-1 MKKRIFASLLALV
+1 MKRRILSSLMALV
-14 MAFSLLPVS
+14 LVFGLLPVS
-23 AMAAS
+23 AMAKAS
-28 STDLDAD
+28 NWGADRPKSEIKSGYQIRNGETKSPSTNFILGNGDGQLRTMPTGSENGQSFNASAYCGVTAVSSDPDVVEVKNYEIGTWRSSDSWNGKDCLQVNVGLKKAGSATVTITYYYTFSANANPFTNQNALWFKGTCYYTVKVIDPDEKPDKPTASDIERFRNYVNTTSSSKGAGYMWCDTYDHHAWFNYVTD
-35 VPELAKLGDT
+35 VPDGYSLG
-45 YIQRRT
+45 
-51 PQQNEQGGVKNSTIS
+51 EVVKNDGSDPSAST
-66 VPAQNY
+66 
-72 SLVTNEPGT
+72 
-81 YQRLPMAGNNY
+81 
-92 AIYTPTNYAVP
+92 
-103 ATANVTVSEEGII
+103 
-116 GNCSFTLGRKLY
+116 
-128 NGRYYPCL
+128 YP
-136 QFDYKALQEGTVT
+136 
-149 VTLHYYYNY
+149 
-158 ALQNTVNGTVWWKE
+158 W
-172 DATFTVTVGEQVKP
+172 
-186 TGKPVVSNFTDEIS
+186 I
-200 LKCID
+200 
-205 NSAHDASADFDD
+205 
-217 SSVTGGYSFGDIINN
+217 
-232 DGANALFPI
+232 
-241 DEFPWMCVMTFNTRA
+241 CVMTLDANK
-256 YLDAYNSVLSTRY
+256 YLAAYNSELGAKY
-269 DTHYLAENQ
+269 GTHYLKDGQNATETATWYYNVELSKWQ
-278 DAEKTFTFY
+278 YRSTDAPIY
-287 SRGNKK
+287 I
-293 WSYDSKALPVVI
+293 D
-305 NITHVEPTPKPD
+305 ITHTAPTPKPD
-317 VPDTPNGDQII
+317 VPNTPNGDQII
-328 EDLGDAVKDAV
+328 ADLGDAVKDAV

-355 DLTAGGI
+355 HLTAGDI
-362 GSITKPTKNS
+362 GSITEPTKNS
-372 AGKYTVNVT
+372 DGKYTVNVT
-381 IEADEYV
+381 IKADEYV
-388 KQYSTYTG
+388 KQYSTDIG

-409 TIALTYNAANNKWE
+409 TITLTYNAAGGKWE
-423 ATGTAPYVTFEVEH
+423 ATGPAPYVTFEVEH
-437 EETPAKPNVNEI
+437 EGIPAQPDVDKI
-449 YKGGYSDLDGNPYV
+449 YKGGYSDPDGNPYV

-469 EFAVILECNKD
+469 KFAVILECNKVP
-480 TKHIYGFNS
+480 KHIYGFNS

-519 TVDYTKYMEQANK
+519 TVDYTKYVEQANK
-532 DIQEKHPAD
+532 DYQGED
-541 GEHEIVGTE
+541 GEHEIVAGTE

-559 NRASKSWSVLAEND
+559 NSTSKWSVLAEND

-587 DEDMLETAVE
+587 DVDTLETAVE
-597 NAVLYVDCETVN
+597 NAELYVDCETVN
-609 SHGQQ
+609 SHNRQ
-614 AIALDGYDKTTVT
+614 AIALNGYDKTTVT
-627 TRPYTVARAGDKT
+627 TKPYMVVRTDKT

-645 TDQQAYADQYKP
+645 TNQQAYADQYKP
-657 DGAAHTYDSENR
+657 DGAAHTYDSANR
-669 SNRNTFTMEWKKGA
+669 NNRNTFTMEWKKGE

-690 KGEPALIMTKCT
+690 KGDPALIMTKCK
-702 PKPTDD
+702 PEPTDD
-708 DVKKALDGLEKGVQV
+708 DVKTALDGLEKGVRV

-742 LPKNWELGG
+742 LPENWELGG
-751 ETNWNGHIGYEV
+751 EVDWNGHIGYEV
-763 EAPTSSFVNLFIS
+763 ETPTSSFVNLFIS

-781 TVKDGMPETLRW
+781 TVKDGMPEMLRW
-793 VIYWDGSS
+793 VIYWDGSN
-801 WKAAAN
+801 WKAAAHDT
-807 GNPAEIEVE
+807 PAAIEVE

-824 QVTVKNSAATNS
+824 QVTVKNSTATNS

-842 ADKTVTIYAGSRSN
+842 ADKTVTIHAGSRSN

-867 VTFADASKADT
+867 VTFANAAKADT

-889 TANWKYT
+889 TANWRYT

-1147 EDEEDLLEGMKVWP
+1147 EDEEDLLKGMKVWP

>member
-1 MKKRIFASLLALV
+1 MLKIN
-14 MAFSLLPVS
+14 
-23 AMAAS
+23 
-28 STDLDAD
+28 
-35 VPELAKLGDT
+35 VP
-45 YIQRRT
+45 IH
-51 PQQNEQGGVKNSTIS
+51 
-66 VPAQNY
+66 Y

-158 ALQNTVNGTVWWKE
+158 ALRNTVNGTVWWKE

-256 YLDAYNSVLSTRY
+256 YLDAYNSVLSSRY

-355 DLTAGGI
+355 DLTAGNI

-388 KQYSTYTG
+388 TKYSTDTG

-614 AIALDGYDKTTVT
+614 AIALDGYDKATVT
-627 TRPYTVARAGDKT
+627 TKPYMVVCTDKT

-645 TDQQAYADQYKP
+645 TDQKAYADQYKP
-657 DGAAHTYDSENR
+657 GGAAHTYDSGNQ
-669 SNRNTFTMEWKKGA
+669 SNRNTFNMEWKKGA

-690 KGEPALIMTKCT
+690 KGEPALIMTTCT

-708 DVKKALDGLEKGVQV
+708 DVKTALDGLEKDVRV
-723 TCVTEKNNH
+723 TCVTKKNNH

-742 LPKNWELGG
+742 LPENWRLGE

-763 EAPTSSFVNLFIS
+763 EAPTSSFVKLFIS

-807 GNPAEIEVE
+807 DNPVAIEVE

-842 ADKTVTIYAGSRSN
+842 ADKTVTIHASSRSN

-867 VTFADASKADT
+867 VTFADAAKADT

-934 DLPTPTRSG
+934 DLPTPIRSG

-1147 EDEEDLLEGMKVWP
+1147 EDEEDLLKGMKVWP

>member
-1 MKKRIFASLLALV
+1 MKRRILSSLMALV
-14 MAFSLLPVS
+14 LVFGLLPVS
-23 AMAAS
+23 AMAKAS
-28 STDLDAD
+28 NWGADRPKSEIKSGYQIRNGETKSPSTNFILGNGDGQLRTMPTGSENGQSFNASAYCGVTAVSSDPD
-35 VPELAKLGDT
+35 VVEVKNYEIGTWRSSDSWNGKDCLQVNVGLKKAGSATVTITYYYTFSANANPFTNQNALWFKGTCYYTVKVIDPDEKPDKPTASDIERFRNYVNTTSSSKGAVYMWCDT
-45 YIQRRT
+45 YDHHAWFDYVT
-51 PQQNEQGGVKNSTIS
+51 EVEDAYTLGEVVKNDGSVLSAST
-66 VPAQNY
+66 
-72 SLVTNEPGT
+72 
-81 YQRLPMAGNNY
+81 
-92 AIYTPTNYAVP
+92 
-103 ATANVTVSEEGII
+103 
-116 GNCSFTLGRKLY
+116 
-128 NGRYYPCL
+128 YP
-136 QFDYKALQEGTVT
+136 
-149 VTLHYYYNY
+149 
-158 ALQNTVNGTVWWKE
+158 W
-172 DATFTVTVGEQVKP
+172 
-186 TGKPVVSNFTDEIS
+186 I
-200 LKCID
+200 
-205 NSAHDASADFDD
+205 
-217 SSVTGGYSFGDIINN
+217 
-232 DGANALFPI
+232 
-241 DEFPWMCVMTFNTRA
+241 CVMTLDANK
-256 YLDAYNSVLSTRY
+256 YLAAYNSGLGVQCG
-269 DTHYLAENQ
+269 THYLKDGQ
-278 DAEKTFTFY
+278 DATETATWY
-287 SRGNKK
+287 YNVELSK
-293 WSYDSKALPVVI
+293 WQYRSADAPVYI
-305 NITHVEPTPKPD
+305 DITHTAPTPKPD
-317 VPDTPNGDQII
+317 VPNTPNGDQII
-328 EDLGDAVKDAV
+328 TDLGNAVKDAV
-339 KVECV
+339 KVECA
-344 NETGAHSAKTY
+344 NETGAHPTRTY
-355 DLTAGGI
+355 DLTAGDI
-362 GSITKPTKNS
+362 GSITAPAKNS
-372 AGKYTVNVT
+372 DGKYTVNVT
-381 IEADEYV
+381 IKADEYV
-388 KQYSTYTG
+388 KQYSTDTG

-409 TIALTYNAANNKWE
+409 TIALTYNAAGGKWK
-423 ATGTAPYVTFEVEH
+423 ATGPAPYVTFKVEH
-437 EETPAKPNVNEI
+437 EGIPAKPDVDTI
-449 YKGGYSDLDGNPYV
+449 YKDEYLDPDGNPYV

-469 EFAVILECNKD
+469 EFAVILKCNKV

-497 TLGNVEP
+497 TLGDVVDNEDE
-504 NTGANKTDYPYTCTM
+504 NTKTAYPYTCTM
-519 TVDYTKYMEQANK
+519 TVDYTKYVDQANR
-532 DIQEKHPAD
+532 DYQGED
-541 GEHEIVGTE
+541 GEHEIVAGTK

-559 NRASKSWSVLAEND
+559 NRASKSWIVLAEND

-587 DEDMLETAVE
+587 DADMLETAVE
-597 NAVLYVDCETVN
+597 NAKLYVDCETVN

-614 AIALDGYDKTTVT
+614 AIALNGYDKTTVT
-627 TRPYTVARAGDKT
+627 TRPYTVARTDKT

-645 TDQQAYADQYKP
+645 TKPQAYADQYKP
-657 DGAAHTYDSENR
+657 DGHIYDSENR
-669 SNRNTFTMEWKKGA
+669 NNRDTFTMEWKKGEG
-683 DGWNWYL
+683 GWNWYL

-702 PKPTDD
+702 PKPTED
-708 DVKKALDGLEKGVQV
+708 DVKTALGKLEKGVQV
-723 TCVTEKNNH
+723 TCVTKKNNH

-763 EAPTSSFVNLFIS
+763 ETPTSSFVNLFIS

-781 TVKDGMPETLRW
+781 TVKVGMPEMLRW

-801 WKAAAN
+801 WKAAAHD
-807 GNPAEIEVE
+807 NPAAIEVE

-824 QVTVKNSAATNS
+824 QVTVKNSTATNS

-842 ADKTVTIYAGSRSN
+842 ADKTVTIHAGSRSN

-867 VTFADASKADT
+867 VTFANAAKADT

-889 TANWKYT
+889 TANWRYT

-934 DLPTPTRSG
+934 DLPTPIRSG

-1000 NVHPYGLISRAETTT
+1000 KVHPYGLISRAETTT

-1147 EDEEDLLEGMKVWP
+1147 EDEEDLLKGMKVWP

>member
-1 MKKRIFASLLALV
+1 MKRRILSSLMALV
-14 MAFSLLPVS
+14 LVFGLLPVS
-23 AMAAS
+23 AMAKAS
-28 STDLDAD
+28 NWGADRPKSEIKSRYQIRNGETKSPSTNFILGNGDGQLRTMPTGSENGQSFNASAYCGVTAVSSDPD
-35 VPELAKLGDT
+35 VVEVKNYEIGTWRSSDSWNGKDCLQVNVGLKKAGSATVTITYYYTFSANANPFTNQNALWFKGTCYYTVKVIDPDEKPDKPTASDIERFRNYVNTTSSSKGAVYMWCDT
-45 YIQRRT
+45 YDHHAWFDYVT
-51 PQQNEQGGVKNSTIS
+51 EVEDAYTLGEVVKNDGSVLSAST
-66 VPAQNY
+66 
-72 SLVTNEPGT
+72 
-81 YQRLPMAGNNY
+81 
-92 AIYTPTNYAVP
+92 
-103 ATANVTVSEEGII
+103 
-116 GNCSFTLGRKLY
+116 
-128 NGRYYPCL
+128 YP
-136 QFDYKALQEGTVT
+136 
-149 VTLHYYYNY
+149 
-158 ALQNTVNGTVWWKE
+158 W
-172 DATFTVTVGEQVKP
+172 
-186 TGKPVVSNFTDEIS
+186 I
-200 LKCID
+200 
-205 NSAHDASADFDD
+205 
-217 SSVTGGYSFGDIINN
+217 
-232 DGANALFPI
+232 
-241 DEFPWMCVMTFNTRA
+241 CVMTLDANK
-256 YLDAYNSVLSTRY
+256 YLAAYNSGLGVQCG
-269 DTHYLAENQ
+269 THYLKDGQ
-278 DAEKTFTFY
+278 DATETATWY
-287 SRGNKK
+287 YNVELSK
-293 WSYDSKALPVVI
+293 WQYRSADAPVYI
-305 NITHVEPTPKPD
+305 DITHTAPTPKPD
-317 VPDTPNGDQII
+317 VPNTPNGDQII
-328 EDLGDAVKDAV
+328 TDLGNAVKDAV
-339 KVECV
+339 KVECA
-344 NETGAHSAKTY
+344 NETGAHPTRTY
-355 DLTAGGI
+355 NLTAGDI
-362 GSITKPTKNS
+362 GSITAPAKNS
-372 AGKYTVNVT
+372 DGKYTVNVT
-381 IEADEYV
+381 IKADEYV
-388 KQYSTYTG
+388 KQYSTDTG

-409 TIALTYNAANNKWE
+409 TIALTYNAAGGKWK
-423 ATGTAPYVTFEVEH
+423 ATGPAPYVTFKVEH
-437 EETPAKPNVNEI
+437 EGIPAKPDVDTI
-449 YKGGYSDLDGNPYV
+449 YKDEYLDPDGNPYV

-469 EFAVILECNKD
+469 EFAVILKCNKV

-497 TLGNVEP
+497 TLGDVVDNEDE
-504 NTGANKTDYPYTCTM
+504 NTKTAYPYTCTM
-519 TVDYTKYMEQANK
+519 TVDYTKYVDQANR
-532 DIQEKHPAD
+532 DYQGED
-541 GEHEIVGTE
+541 GEHEIVAGTK

-559 NRASKSWSVLAEND
+559 NRASKSWIVLAEND

-597 NAVLYVDCETVN
+597 NAELYVNCETVD
-609 SHGQQ
+609 SHDRQ

-627 TRPYTVARAGDKT
+627 TKPYMVVRTDKT

-645 TDQQAYADQYKP
+645 TNQKAYADRYKP
-657 DGAAHTYDSENR
+657 DGAAHTYDSANR
-669 SNRNTFTMEWKKGA
+669 NNRNTFTMEWKKGA

-702 PKPTDD
+702 PVPTAD
-708 DVKKALDGLEKGVQV
+708 DVKTALDGLEKGVQV

-742 LPKNWELGG
+742 LPENWKLGG
-751 ETNWNGHIGYEV
+751 KVDWGHIGYEV
-763 EAPTSSFVNLFIS
+763 EAPTSSFVNLFS
-776 KHGTH
+776 SEHGKH

-801 WKAAAN
+801 WKADAHD
-807 GNPAEIEVE
+807 NPAAIEVE

-842 ADKTVTIYAGSRSN
+842 ADKTVTIHAGSRSN

-867 VTFADASKADT
+867 VTFANAAKADT

-934 DLPTPTRSG
+934 DLPTPIRSG

>member
-1 MKKRIFASLLALV
+1 MKRRILSSLMALV
-14 MAFSLLPVS
+14 LVFGLLPVS
-23 AMAAS
+23 AMAKAS
-28 STDLDAD
+28 NWGADRPKSEIKSGYQIRNGETKSPSTNFILGNGDGQLRTMPTGSENGQSFNASAYCGVTAVSSDPD
-35 VPELAKLGDT
+35 VVEVKNYEIGTWRSSDSWNGKDCLQVNVGLKKAGSATVTITYYYTFSANANPFTNQNALWFKGTCYYTVKVIDPDEKPDKPTASDIEHFRNYVNTTSSSKGAVYMWCDT
-45 YIQRRT
+45 YDHHAWFDYVT
-51 PQQNEQGGVKNSTIS
+51 EVEDAYTLGEVVKNDGSVLSAST
-66 VPAQNY
+66 
-72 SLVTNEPGT
+72 
-81 YQRLPMAGNNY
+81 
-92 AIYTPTNYAVP
+92 
-103 ATANVTVSEEGII
+103 
-116 GNCSFTLGRKLY
+116 
-128 NGRYYPCL
+128 YP
-136 QFDYKALQEGTVT
+136 
-149 VTLHYYYNY
+149 
-158 ALQNTVNGTVWWKE
+158 W
-172 DATFTVTVGEQVKP
+172 
-186 TGKPVVSNFTDEIS
+186 I
-200 LKCID
+200 
-205 NSAHDASADFDD
+205 
-217 SSVTGGYSFGDIINN
+217 
-232 DGANALFPI
+232 
-241 DEFPWMCVMTFNTRA
+241 CVMTLDANK
-256 YLDAYNSVLSTRY
+256 YLAAYNSGLGVQCG
-269 DTHYLAENQ
+269 THYLKDGQ
-278 DAEKTFTFY
+278 DATETATWY
-287 SRGNKK
+287 YNVELSK
-293 WSYDSKALPVVI
+293 WQYRSADAPVYI
-305 NITHVEPTPKPD
+305 DITHTAPTPKPD
-317 VPDTPNGDQII
+317 VPNTPNGDQII
-328 EDLGDAVKDAV
+328 TDLGNAVKDAV
-339 KVECV
+339 KVECA
-344 NETGAHSAKTY
+344 NETGAHPTRTY
-355 DLTAGGI
+355 DLTAGDI
-362 GSITKPTKNS
+362 GSITAPAKNS
-372 AGKYTVNVT
+372 DGKYTVNVT
-381 IEADEYV
+381 IKADEYV
-388 KQYSTYTG
+388 KQYSTDTG

-409 TIALTYNAANNKWE
+409 TIALTYNAAGGKWK
-423 ATGTAPYVTFEVEH
+423 ATGPAPYVTFKVEH
-437 EETPAKPNVNEI
+437 EGIPAKPDVDTI
-449 YKGGYSDLDGNPYV
+449 YKDEYLDPDGNPYV

-469 EFAVILECNKD
+469 EFAVILKCNKV

-497 TLGNVEP
+497 TLGDVVDNEDE
-504 NTGANKTDYPYTCTM
+504 NTKTAYPYTCTM
-519 TVDYTKYMEQANK
+519 TVDYTKYVDQANR
-532 DIQEKHPAD
+532 DYQGED
-541 GEHEIVGTE
+541 GEHEIVAGTK

-587 DEDMLETAVE
+587 DEGMLETAVG
-597 NAVLYVDCETVN
+597 NAALYVNCETVD
-609 SHGQQ
+609 SHDRQ
-614 AIALDGYDKTTVT
+614 AIALNGYDKTTVT
-627 TRPYTVARAGDKT
+627 TKPYTVVRTDKT

-645 TDQQAYADQYKP
+645 TNQQAYADRYKP
-657 DGAAHTYDSENR
+657 DGAAHTYDSGNQ

-702 PKPTDD
+702 PVPTED

-742 LPKNWELGG
+742 LPENWELGG
-751 ETNWNGHIGYEV
+751 KVDWGHIGYEV
-763 EAPTSSFVNLFIS
+763 EAPTSSFVNLFS
-776 KHGTH
+776 SEHGKH

-801 WKAAAN
+801 WKADAHD
-807 GNPAEIEVE
+807 NPVAIEVE

-842 ADKTVTIYAGSRSN
+842 ADKTVTIHAGSRSN

-867 VTFADASKADT
+867 VTFADAAKADT

-934 DLPTPTRSG
+934 DLPTPIRSG

-1085 TGVSSGS
+1085 TGVSSGR

-1187 EVWTKLTRDPDWTR
+1187 EVWTKLIRDPDWTR

>member
-28 STDLDAD
+28 VDATI
-35 VPELAKLGDT
+35 G
-45 YIQRRT
+45 RT
-51 PQQNEQGGVKNSTIS
+51 TLRDAVLEKETPRSSSYLRNMNVGSIDK
-66 VPAQNY
+66 
-72 SLVTNEPGT
+72 VTNEPGLW
-81 YQRLPMAGNNY
+81 QRLPRNTLVGY
-92 AIYTPTNYAVP
+92 GTVTPVNYAVP
-103 ATANVTVSEEGII
+103 KTGSVEVSNPGVI
-116 GNCSFTLGRKLY
+116 GNCSFSLEYWTGGEY
-128 NGRYYPCL
+128 TNAPCL
-136 QFDYKALQEGTVT
+136 QFNYKALEVGTTKVT
-149 VTLHYYYNY
+149 VTYYYNY
-158 ALQNTVNGTVWWKE
+158 GLINISGGRTWYKE
-172 DATFTVTVGEQVKP
+172 TATFTVTVGEQEKP
-186 TGKPVVSNFTDEIS
+186 TGKPVVSNFTDKIS

-205 NSAHDASADFDD
+205 NPAHNASADFDD
-217 SSVTGGYSFGDIINN
+217 RSVTEGYSFGDIIDN
-232 DGANALFPI
+232 DGANDLFPV

-256 YLDAYNSVLSTRY
+256 YLDAYNSVLSSNY
-269 DTHYLAENQ
+269 GTHYLAENQ
-278 DAEKTFTFY
+278 DTEKTFTFY

-293 WSYDSKALPVVI
+293 WSYDSEALPVVI
-305 NITHVEPTPKPD
+305 NITHTAPTPKPD
-317 VPDTPNGDQII
+317 VPNTPNGDKII
-328 EDLGDAVKDAV
+328 ADLGDAVKDAV

-344 NETGAHSAKTY
+344 NKTGAHSPKTY
-355 DLTAGGI
+355 YLTAGDI
-362 GSITKPTKNS
+362 GSITGPTKNS
-372 AGKYTVNVT
+372 DGKYTVNVT
-381 IEADEYV
+381 IKADKYV
-388 KQYSTYTG
+388 TRYSTDTE

-409 TIALTYNAANNKWE
+409 TITLTYNAAGVKWE
-423 ATGTAPYVTFEVEH
+423 ATGTAPYVTFKVEH

-449 YKGGYSDLDGNPYV
+449 YKGGYSDPDGNPYV

-469 EFAVILECNKD
+469 EFAVILTCNKD

-504 NTGANKTDYPYTCTM
+504 NTGTNKTDYPYTCTM

-550 TTREIVWYY
+550 RTREIVWYY
-559 NRASKSWSVLAEND
+559 NRAGKWIVLAEND

-587 DEDMLETAVE
+587 DEGMLETAVE
-597 NAVLYVDCETVN
+597 NAKLYVDCETVN

-614 AIALDGYDKTTVT
+614 AIALNGYDKTTVT
-627 TRPYTVARAGDKT
+627 TRPYTVARTDKI

-645 TDQQAYADQYKP
+645 TKPQAYADQYKP
-657 DGAAHTYDSENR
+657 DGHIYDSENR
-669 SNRNTFTMEWKKGA
+669 NNRDTFTMEWKKGEG
-683 DGWNWYL
+683 GWNWYL

-702 PKPTDD
+702 PKPTED
-708 DVKKALDGLEKGVQV
+708 DVKTALGKLEKGVQV
-723 TCVTEKNNH
+723 TCVTKKNNH

-801 WKAAAN
+801 WKADPN
-807 GNPAEIEVE
+807 DNPPAIEVE

-842 ADKTVTIYAGSRSN
+842 ADKTVTIRAGSRSN

-867 VTFADASKADT
+867 VTFANAAKADT

-889 TANWKYT
+889 TANWRYT

-917 KVISSETK
+917 KVISSEAK

-1021 TDEVRDDNLLTSNTY
+1021 TDKVRDDNLLTSNTY

-1138 INRVLNRTP
+1138 INRVLSRTP

-1201 YER
+1201 YEH

>member
-1 MKKRIFASLLALV
+1 MKRRILSSLMALV
-14 MAFSLLPVS
+14 LVFGLLPVS

-28 STDLDAD
+28 VDATI
-35 VPELAKLGDT
+35 VRTSLGDAVLEKG
-45 YIQRRT
+45 T
-51 PQQNEQGGVKNSTIS
+51 PRSSSYLRNINVGSIDK
-66 VPAQNY
+66 
-72 SLVTNEPGT
+72 VTNEPGLW
-81 YQRLPMAGNNY
+81 QRLPRNTLVGY
-92 AIYTPTNYAVP
+92 GTVTPVNYAVP
-103 ATANVTVSEEGII
+103 KTGSVEVSNPGVI
-116 GNCSFTLGRKLY
+116 GNCSFSLEYWTGGGY
-128 NGRYYPCL
+128 TNVPCL
-136 QFDYKALQEGTVT
+136 QFNYKALEVGTTKVT
-149 VTLHYYYNY
+149 VTYYYNY
-158 ALQNTVNGTVWWKE
+158 GLINIPNGRTWYKE
-172 DATFTVTVGEQVKP
+172 TATFTVTVGEQVKP

-205 NSAHDASADFDD
+205 DSAHDASADFDD
-217 SSVTGGYSFGDIINN
+217 SSVTEGYSFGDIINN

-256 YLDAYNSVLSTRY
+256 YLDAYNSVLSSNY
-269 DTHYLAENQ
+269 GTHYLAENQ

-293 WSYDSKALPVVI
+293 WSYDSEALPVVI
-305 NITHVEPTPKPD
+305 DITHVEPTPGTVPEKPD
-317 VPDTPNGDQII
+317 ADN
-328 EDLGDAVKDAV
+328 L
-339 KVECV
+339 
-344 NETGAHSAKTY
+344 Y
-355 DLTAGGI
+355 R
-362 GSITKPTKNS
+362 
-372 AGKYTVNVT
+372 GKYVDSEGNVY
-381 IEADEYV
+381 E
-388 KQYSTYTG
+388 
-396 VSHNLKTGAASSQ
+396 N
-409 TIALTYNAANNKWE
+409 
-423 ATGTAPYVTFEVEH
+423 ATGIT
-437 EETPAKPNVNEI
+437 
-449 YKGGYSDLDGNPYV
+449 D
-463 GEGGSK
+463 
-469 EFAVILECNKD
+469 FAVVLQCERVTND
-480 TKHIYGFNS
+480 HIYGFRNLS
-489 LGLVDGGY
+489 LVPDGY
-497 TLGNVEP
+497 TLGDVVDNEEE
-504 NTGANKTDYPYTCTM
+504 NTKTAYPYTCTM
-519 TVDYTKYMEQANK
+519 TVDYTKYVDQANR
-532 DIQEKHPAD
+532 DYQGED
-541 GEHEIVGTE
+541 GEHEIVAGTK

-559 NRASKSWSVLAEND
+559 NRASKSWIVLAEND

-587 DEDMLETAVE
+587 DADMLETAVE
-597 NAVLYVDCETVN
+597 NAKLYVDCETVD
-609 SHGQQ
+609 SHNRQ
-614 AIALDGYDKTTVT
+614 AIALNGYDKATVT
-627 TRPYTVARAGDKT
+627 TKPYMVVCTDKT

-645 TDQQAYADQYKP
+645 TDQKAYADQYKP
-657 DGAAHTYDSENR
+657 GGAAHTYDSGNQ
-669 SNRNTFTMEWKKGA
+669 SNRNTFNMEWKKGA

-690 KGEPALIMTKCT
+690 KGEPALIMTTCT

-708 DVKKALDGLEKGVQV
+708 DVKTALDGLEKDVRV
-723 TCVTEKNNH
+723 TCVTKKNNH

-742 LPKNWELGG
+742 LPENWRLGE

-763 EAPTSSFVNLFIS
+763 EAPTSSFVNLFSS
-776 KHGTH
+776 KHGKH

-801 WKAAAN
+801 WKAAAHD
-807 GNPAEIEVE
+807 NPAAIEVE

-824 QVTVKNSAATNS
+824 QVTVKNSTATNS

-842 ADKTVTIYAGSRSN
+842 ADKTVTIHAGSRSN

-867 VTFADASKADT
+867 VTFADASRADT

-960 DDVKVNKTVVTL
+960 DDVKVNRTVVTL

-1085 TGVSSGS
+1085 TGVTSGS

>member
-1 MKKRIFASLLALV
+1 MKRRILSSLMALV
-14 MAFSLLPVS
+14 LVFGLLPVS
-23 AMAAS
+23 AMAKAS
-28 STDLDAD
+28 NWGADRPKSEIKSGYQIRNGETKSPSTNFILGNGDGQLRTMPTGSENGQSFNASAYCGVTAVSSDPD
-35 VPELAKLGDT
+35 VVEVKNYEIGTWRSSDSWNGKDCLQVNVGLKKAGSATVTITYYYTFSANANPFTNQNALWFKGTCYYTVKVIDPDEKPDKPTASDIERFRNYVNTTSSSKGAVYMWCDT
-45 YIQRRT
+45 YDHHAWFDYVT
-51 PQQNEQGGVKNSTIS
+51 EVEDAYTLGEVVKNDGSVLSAST
-66 VPAQNY
+66 
-72 SLVTNEPGT
+72 
-81 YQRLPMAGNNY
+81 
-92 AIYTPTNYAVP
+92 
-103 ATANVTVSEEGII
+103 
-116 GNCSFTLGRKLY
+116 
-128 NGRYYPCL
+128 YP
-136 QFDYKALQEGTVT
+136 
-149 VTLHYYYNY
+149 
-158 ALQNTVNGTVWWKE
+158 W
-172 DATFTVTVGEQVKP
+172 
-186 TGKPVVSNFTDEIS
+186 I
-200 LKCID
+200 
-205 NSAHDASADFDD
+205 
-217 SSVTGGYSFGDIINN
+217 
-232 DGANALFPI
+232 
-241 DEFPWMCVMTFNTRA
+241 CVMTLDANK
-256 YLDAYNSVLSTRY
+256 YLAAYNSGLGVQCG
-269 DTHYLAENQ
+269 THYLKDGQ
-278 DAEKTFTFY
+278 DATETATWY
-287 SRGNKK
+287 YNVELSK
-293 WSYDSKALPVVI
+293 WQYRSADAPVYI
-305 NITHVEPTPKPD
+305 DITHTAPTPKPD
-317 VPDTPNGDQII
+317 VPNTPNGDQII
-328 EDLGDAVKDAV
+328 TDLGNAVKDAV
-339 KVECV
+339 KVECA
-344 NETGAHSAKTY
+344 NETGAHPTRTY
-355 DLTAGGI
+355 NLTAGDI
-362 GSITKPTKNS
+362 GSITAPAKNS
-372 AGKYTVNVT
+372 DGKYTVNVT
-381 IEADEYV
+381 IKADEYV
-388 KQYSTYTG
+388 KQYSTDTG

-409 TIALTYNAANNKWE
+409 TIALTYNAAGGKWK
-423 ATGTAPYVTFEVEH
+423 ATGPAPYVTFKVEH
-437 EETPAKPNVNEI
+437 EGIPAKPDVDTI
-449 YKGGYSDLDGNPYV
+449 YKDEYLDPDGNPYV

-469 EFAVILECNKD
+469 EFAVILKCNKV

-497 TLGNVEP
+497 TLGDVVDNEDE
-504 NTGANKTDYPYTCTM
+504 NTKTAYPYTCTM
-519 TVDYTKYMEQANK
+519 TVDYTKYVDQANR
-532 DIQEKHPAD
+532 DYQGED
-541 GEHEIVGTE
+541 GEHEIVAGTK

-559 NRASKSWSVLAEND
+559 NRASKSWIVLAEND

-587 DEDMLETAVE
+587 DEGMLETAVE
-597 NAVLYVDCETVN
+597 NAKLYVDCETVN

-614 AIALDGYDKTTVT
+614 AIALNGYDKTTVT
-627 TRPYTVARAGDKT
+627 TRPYTVARTDKT

-645 TDQQAYADQYKP
+645 TKPQAYADQYKP
-657 DGAAHTYDSENR
+657 DGHIYDSENR
-669 SNRNTFTMEWKKGA
+669 NNRDTFTMEWKKGEG
-683 DGWNWYL
+683 GWNWYL

-702 PKPTDD
+702 PKPTED
-708 DVKKALDGLEKGVQV
+708 DVKTALGKLEKGVQV
-723 TCVTEKNNH
+723 TCVTKKNNH

-763 EAPTSSFVNLFIS
+763 ETPTSSFVNLFIS

-781 TVKDGMPETLRW
+781 TVKVGMPEMLRW

-801 WKAAAN
+801 WKAAAHD
-807 GNPAEIEVE
+807 NPAAIEVE

-824 QVTVKNSAATNS
+824 QVTVKNSTATNS

-842 ADKTVTIYAGSRSN
+842 ADKTVTIHAGSRSN

-867 VTFADASKADT
+867 VTFANAAKADT

-889 TANWKYT
+889 TANWRYT

-934 DLPTPTRSG
+934 DLPTPIRSG

-1147 EDEEDLLEGMKVWP
+1147 EDEEDLLKGMKVWP

>member
-1 MKKRIFASLLALV
+1 MKRRILSSLMALV
-14 MAFSLLPVS
+14 LVFGLLPVS
-23 AMAAS
+23 AMAKAS
-28 STDLDAD
+28 NWGADRPKSEIKSGYQIRNGETKSPSTNFILGNGDGQLRTMPTGSENGQSFNASAYCGVTAVSSDPD
-35 VPELAKLGDT
+35 VVEVKNYEIGTWRSSDSWNGKDCLQVNVGLKKAGSATVTITYYYTFSANANPFTNQNALWFKGTCYYTVKVIDPDEKPDKPTASDIERFRNYVNTTSSSKGAVYMWCDT
-45 YIQRRT
+45 YDHHAWFDYVT
-51 PQQNEQGGVKNSTIS
+51 EVEDAYTLGEVVKNDGSVLSAST
-66 VPAQNY
+66 
-72 SLVTNEPGT
+72 
-81 YQRLPMAGNNY
+81 
-92 AIYTPTNYAVP
+92 
-103 ATANVTVSEEGII
+103 
-116 GNCSFTLGRKLY
+116 
-128 NGRYYPCL
+128 YP
-136 QFDYKALQEGTVT
+136 
-149 VTLHYYYNY
+149 
-158 ALQNTVNGTVWWKE
+158 W
-172 DATFTVTVGEQVKP
+172 
-186 TGKPVVSNFTDEIS
+186 I
-200 LKCID
+200 
-205 NSAHDASADFDD
+205 
-217 SSVTGGYSFGDIINN
+217 
-232 DGANALFPI
+232 
-241 DEFPWMCVMTFNTRA
+241 CVMTLDANK
-256 YLDAYNSVLSTRY
+256 YLAAYNSGLGVQCG
-269 DTHYLAENQ
+269 THYLKDGQ
-278 DAEKTFTFY
+278 DATETATWY
-287 SRGNKK
+287 YNVELSK
-293 WSYDSKALPVVI
+293 WQYRSADAPVYI
-305 NITHVEPTPKPD
+305 DITHTAPTPKPD
-317 VPDTPNGDQII
+317 VPNTPNGDQII
-328 EDLGDAVKDAV
+328 TDLGNAVKDAV
-339 KVECV
+339 KVECA
-344 NETGAHSAKTY
+344 NETGAHPTRTY
-355 DLTAGGI
+355 DLTAGDI
-362 GSITKPTKNS
+362 GSITAPAKNS
-372 AGKYTVNVT
+372 DGKYTVNVT
-381 IEADEYV
+381 IKADEYV
-388 KQYSTYTG
+388 KQYSTDTG

-409 TIALTYNAANNKWE
+409 TIALTYNAAGGKWK
-423 ATGTAPYVTFEVEH
+423 ATGPAPYVTFKVEH
-437 EETPAKPNVNEI
+437 EGIPAKPDVDTI
-449 YKGGYSDLDGNPYV
+449 YKDEYLDPDGNPYV

-469 EFAVILECNKD
+469 EFAVILKCNKV

-497 TLGNVEP
+497 TLGDVVDNEDE
-504 NTGANKTDYPYTCTM
+504 NTKTAYPYTCTM
-519 TVDYTKYMEQANK
+519 TVDYTKYVDQANR
-532 DIQEKHPAD
+532 DYQGED
-541 GEHEIVGTE
+541 GEHEIVAGTK

-559 NRASKSWSVLAEND
+559 NRASKSWIVLAEND

-587 DEDMLETAVE
+587 DEGMLETAVE
-597 NAVLYVDCETVN
+597 NAKLYVDCETVN

-614 AIALDGYDKTTVT
+614 AIALNGYDKTTVT
-627 TRPYTVARAGDKT
+627 TRPYTVARTDKT

-645 TDQQAYADQYKP
+645 TKPQAYADQYKP
-657 DGAAHTYDSENR
+657 DGHIYDSENR
-669 SNRNTFTMEWKKGA
+669 NNRDTFTMEWKKGEG
-683 DGWNWYL
+683 GWNWYL

-702 PKPTDD
+702 PKPTED
-708 DVKKALDGLEKGVQV
+708 DVKTALGKLEKGVQV
-723 TCVTEKNNH
+723 TCVTKKNNH

-763 EAPTSSFVNLFIS
+763 ETPTSSFVNLFIS

-781 TVKDGMPETLRW
+781 TVKVGMPEMLRW

-801 WKAAAN
+801 WKAAAHD
-807 GNPAEIEVE
+807 NPAAIEVE

-842 ADKTVTIYAGSRSN
+842 ADKTVTIHAGSRSN

-867 VTFADASKADT
+867 VTFANAAKADT

-889 TANWKYT
+889 TANWRYT

-934 DLPTPTRSG
+934 DLPTPIRSG

-1147 EDEEDLLEGMKVWP
+1147 EDEEDLLKGMKVWP

>member
-1 MKKRIFASLLALV
+1 MKRRILSSLMALV
-14 MAFSLLPVS
+14 LVFGLLPVS
-23 AMAAS
+23 AMAKAS
-28 STDLDAD
+28 NWGADRPKSEIKSGYQIRNGETKSPSTNFILGNGDGQLRTMPTGSENGQSFNASAYCGVTAVSSDPD
-35 VPELAKLGDT
+35 VVEVKNYEIGTWRSSDSWNGKDCLQVNVGLKKAGSATVTITYYYTFSANANPFTNQNALWFKGTCYYTVKVIDPDEKPDKPTASDIERFRNYVNTTSSSKGAVYMWCDT
-45 YIQRRT
+45 YDHHAWFDYVT
-51 PQQNEQGGVKNSTIS
+51 EVEDAYTLGEVVKNDGSVLSAST
-66 VPAQNY
+66 
-72 SLVTNEPGT
+72 
-81 YQRLPMAGNNY
+81 
-92 AIYTPTNYAVP
+92 
-103 ATANVTVSEEGII
+103 
-116 GNCSFTLGRKLY
+116 
-128 NGRYYPCL
+128 YP
-136 QFDYKALQEGTVT
+136 
-149 VTLHYYYNY
+149 
-158 ALQNTVNGTVWWKE
+158 W
-172 DATFTVTVGEQVKP
+172 
-186 TGKPVVSNFTDEIS
+186 I
-200 LKCID
+200 
-205 NSAHDASADFDD
+205 
-217 SSVTGGYSFGDIINN
+217 
-232 DGANALFPI
+232 
-241 DEFPWMCVMTFNTRA
+241 CVMTLDANK
-256 YLDAYNSVLSTRY
+256 YLAAYNSELGAKY
-269 DTHYLAENQ
+269 GTHYLKDGQNATETATWYYNVELSKWQ
-278 DAEKTFTFY
+278 YRSTDAPIY
-287 SRGNKK
+287 I
-293 WSYDSKALPVVI
+293 D
-305 NITHVEPTPKPD
+305 ITHTAPTPKPD
-317 VPDTPNGDQII
+317 VPNTPNGDQII
-328 EDLGDAVKDAV
+328 ADLGDAVKDAV

-355 DLTAGGI
+355 HLTAGDI
-362 GSITKPTKNS
+362 GSITEPTKNS
-372 AGKYTVNVT
+372 DGKYTVNVT
-381 IEADEYV
+381 IKADEYV
-388 KQYSTYTG
+388 KQYSTDIG

-409 TIALTYNAANNKWE
+409 TITLTYNAAGGKWE
-423 ATGTAPYVTFEVEH
+423 ATGPAPYVTFEVEH
-437 EETPAKPNVNEI
+437 EGIPAQPDVDKI
-449 YKGGYSDLDGNPYV
+449 YKGGYSDPDGNPYV

-469 EFAVILECNKD
+469 KFAVILECNKVP
-480 TKHIYGFNS
+480 KHIYGFNS

-519 TVDYTKYMEQANK
+519 TVDYTKYVEQANK
-532 DIQEKHPAD
+532 DYHGED
-541 GEHEIVGTE
+541 GEHEIVAGTE

-559 NRASKSWSVLAEND
+559 NSTSKWSVLAEND

-587 DEDMLETAVE
+587 DVDTLETAVE
-597 NAVLYVDCETVN
+597 NAELYVDCETVN
-609 SHGQQ
+609 SHNRQ
-614 AIALDGYDKTTVT
+614 AIALNGYDKTTVT
-627 TRPYTVARAGDKT
+627 TKPYMVVRTDKT

-645 TDQQAYADQYKP
+645 TNQQAYADQYKP
-657 DGAAHTYDSENR
+657 DGAAHTYDSANR
-669 SNRNTFTMEWKKGA
+669 NNRNTFTMEWKKGE

-690 KGEPALIMTKCT
+690 KGDPALIMTKCK
-702 PKPTDD
+702 PEPTDD
-708 DVKKALDGLEKGVQV
+708 DVKTALDGLEKGVRV

-742 LPKNWELGG
+742 LPENWELGG
-751 ETNWNGHIGYEV
+751 EVDWNGHIGYEV
-763 EAPTSSFVNLFIS
+763 ETPTSSFVNLFIS

-781 TVKDGMPETLRW
+781 TVKDGMPEMLRW
-793 VIYWDGSS
+793 VIYWDGSN
-801 WKAAAN
+801 WKAAAHDT
-807 GNPAEIEVE
+807 PAAIEVE

-824 QVTVKNSAATNS
+824 QVTVKNSTATNS

-842 ADKTVTIYAGSRSN
+842 ADKTVTIHAGSRSN

-867 VTFADASKADT
+867 VTFANAAKADT

-889 TANWKYT
+889 TANWRYT

-1049 STMTGLGI
+1049 STMTCLGI

-1147 EDEEDLLEGMKVWP
+1147 EDEEDLLKGMKVWP

>member
-1 MKKRIFASLLALV
+1 MKRRILSSLMALV
-14 MAFSLLPVS
+14 LVFGLLPVS
-23 AMAAS
+23 AMAKAS
-28 STDLDAD
+28 NRGADRPKSEIKSGYQIRNGETKSPSTNFILGNGDGQLRTMPTGSENGQSFNASAYCGVTAVSSDPD
-35 VPELAKLGDT
+35 VVEVKNYEIGTWRSSDSWNGKDCLQVNVGLKKAGSATVTITYYYTFSANANPFTNQNALWFKGTCYYTVKVIDPDEKPDKPTASDIERFRNYVNTTSSSKGAVYMWCDT
-45 YIQRRT
+45 YDHHAWFDYVT
-51 PQQNEQGGVKNSTIS
+51 EVEDAYTLGEVVKNDGSVLSAST
-66 VPAQNY
+66 
-72 SLVTNEPGT
+72 
-81 YQRLPMAGNNY
+81 
-92 AIYTPTNYAVP
+92 
-103 ATANVTVSEEGII
+103 
-116 GNCSFTLGRKLY
+116 
-128 NGRYYPCL
+128 YP
-136 QFDYKALQEGTVT
+136 
-149 VTLHYYYNY
+149 
-158 ALQNTVNGTVWWKE
+158 W
-172 DATFTVTVGEQVKP
+172 
-186 TGKPVVSNFTDEIS
+186 I
-200 LKCID
+200 
-205 NSAHDASADFDD
+205 
-217 SSVTGGYSFGDIINN
+217 
-232 DGANALFPI
+232 
-241 DEFPWMCVMTFNTRA
+241 CVMTLDANK
-256 YLDAYNSVLSTRY
+256 YLAAYNSGLGVQCG
-269 DTHYLAENQ
+269 THYLKDGQ
-278 DAEKTFTFY
+278 DATETATWY
-287 SRGNKK
+287 YNVELSK
-293 WSYDSKALPVVI
+293 WQYRSADAPVYI
-305 NITHVEPTPKPD
+305 DITHTAPTPKPD
-317 VPDTPNGDQII
+317 VPNTPNGDQII
-328 EDLGDAVKDAV
+328 TDLGNAVKDAV
-339 KVECV
+339 KVECA
-344 NETGAHSAKTY
+344 NETGAHPTRTY
-355 DLTAGGI
+355 DLTAGDI
-362 GSITKPTKNS
+362 GSITAPAKNS
-372 AGKYTVNVT
+372 DGKYTVNVT
-381 IEADEYV
+381 IKADEYV
-388 KQYSTYTG
+388 KQYSTDTG

-409 TIALTYNAANNKWE
+409 TIALTYNAAGGKWK
-423 ATGTAPYVTFEVEH
+423 ATGPAPYVTFKVEH
-437 EETPAKPNVNEI
+437 EGIPAKPDVDTI
-449 YKGGYSDLDGNPYV
+449 YKDEYLDPDGNPYV

-469 EFAVILECNKD
+469 EFAVILKCNKV

-497 TLGNVEP
+497 TLGDVVDNEDE
-504 NTGANKTDYPYTCTM
+504 NTKTAYPYTCTM
-519 TVDYTKYMEQANK
+519 TVDYTKYVDQANR
-532 DIQEKHPAD
+532 DYQGED
-541 GEHEIVGTE
+541 GEHEIVAGTK

-559 NRASKSWSVLAEND
+559 NRASKSWIVLAEND

-587 DEDMLETAVE
+587 DEGMLETAVE
-597 NAVLYVDCETVN
+597 NAKLYVDCETVN

-614 AIALDGYDKTTVT
+614 AIALNGYDKTTVT
-627 TRPYTVARAGDKT
+627 TRPYTVARTDKT

-645 TDQQAYADQYKP
+645 TKPQAYADQYKP
-657 DGAAHTYDSENR
+657 DGHIYDSENR
-669 SNRNTFTMEWKKGA
+669 NNRDTFTMEWKKGEG
-683 DGWNWYL
+683 GWNWYL

-702 PKPTDD
+702 PKPTED
-708 DVKKALDGLEKGVQV
+708 DVKTALGKLEKGVQV
-723 TCVTEKNNH
+723 TCVTKKNNH

-763 EAPTSSFVNLFIS
+763 ETPTSSFVNLFIS

-781 TVKDGMPETLRW
+781 TVKVGMPEMLRW

-801 WKAAAN
+801 WKAAAHD
-807 GNPAEIEVE
+807 NPAAIEVE

-824 QVTVKNSAATNS
+824 QVTVKNSTATNS

-842 ADKTVTIYAGSRSN
+842 ADKTVTIHAGSRSN

-867 VTFADASKADT
+867 VTFANAAKADT

-889 TANWKYT
+889 TANWRYT

-934 DLPTPTRSG
+934 DLPTPIRSG

-1147 EDEEDLLEGMKVWP
+1147 EDEEDLLKGMKVWP

>member
-1 MKKRIFASLLALV
+1 MKRRILSSLMALV
-14 MAFSLLPVS
+14 LVFGLLPVS
-23 AMAAS
+23 AIAAS

-35 VPELAKLGDT
+35 VPELARLGDT

-66 VPAQNY
+66 VPVQNY

-116 GNCSFTLGRKLY
+116 GNCSFTLGKKLY

-158 ALQNTVNGTVWWKE
+158 ALPKTVNGTVWWKE

-205 NSAHDASADFDD
+205 SSAHDASADFDD
-217 SSVTGGYSFGDIINN
+217 SSVTEGYSFGDIIDN
-232 DGANALFPI
+232 DGANDLFPV

-256 YLDAYNSVLSTRY
+256 YLDAYNSVLSSRY
-269 DTHYLAENQ
+269 GTHYLAENQ

-293 WSYDSKALPVVI
+293 WSYDSEALPVVI
-305 NITHVEPTPKPD
+305 DITHTAPTPEPD
-317 VPDTPNGDQII
+317 VPNTPNGDQII
-328 EDLGDAVKDAV
+328 ADLGDAVKDAV

-344 NETGAHSAKTY
+344 NKIDAEAAETY
-355 DLTAGGI
+355 DLTAGNI
-362 GSITKPTKNS
+362 GSITKPTKNPE
-372 AGKYTVNVT
+372 GKYTVNVT

-388 KQYSTYTG
+388 TKYSTDTG

-409 TIALTYNAANNKWE
+409 TITLTYNAAGGKWE
-423 ATGTAPYVTFEVEH
+423 ATGTAPYVTFKVEH
-437 EETPAKPNVNEI
+437 EGIPAQPDVNEI
-449 YKGGYSDLDGNPYV
+449 YKGGYSDPDGNPYV
-463 GEGGSK
+463 GEGGSEK
-469 EFAVILECNKD
+469 FAVILKCNKD

-519 TVDYTKYMEQANK
+519 TVYYTKYMEQANK

-541 GEHEIVGTE
+541 GEHEIVAGTE

-559 NRASKSWSVLAEND
+559 NRTSKSWSVLAEND

-587 DEDMLETAVE
+587 DEGMLETAVE
-597 NAVLYVDCETVN
+597 NAKLYVDCETVD
-609 SHGQQ
+609 SHGRQ
-614 AIALDGYDKTTVT
+614 AIALNGYNKTTVT
-627 TRPYTVARAGDKT
+627 TKPYTVARTDKT

-645 TDQQAYADQYKP
+645 TDQKAYADQYKP
-657 DGAAHTYDSENR
+657 GGAAHTYDSGNQ
-669 SNRNTFTMEWKKGA
+669 SNRNTFNMEWKKGA

-702 PKPTDD
+702 PVPTED
-708 DVKKALDGLEKGVQV
+708 DVKKALDGLEKGVRV

-742 LPKNWELGG
+742 LPENWKLGG
-751 ETNWNGHIGYEV
+751 KVDWGHIGYEV
-763 EAPTSSFVNLFIS
+763 EAPTSSFVNLFS
-776 KHGTH
+776 SEHGKH

-807 GNPAEIEVE
+807 NNPAEIEVE

-824 QVTVKNSAATNS
+824 QVTVKNSTATNS

-842 ADKTVTIYAGSRSN
+842 ADKTVTIHAGSRSN

-867 VTFADASKADT
+867 VTFANAAKADT

-1085 TGVSSGS
+1085 TGVSSGR

>member
-1 MKKRIFASLLALV
+1 MKRRILSSLMALV
-14 MAFSLLPVS
+14 LVFGLLPVS
-23 AMAAS
+23 AMAKAS
-28 STDLDAD
+28 NWGADRPKSEIKSGYQIRNGETKSPSTNFILGNGDGQLRTMPTGSENGQSFNASAYCGVTAVSSDPDVVEVKNYEIGTWRSSDSWNGKDCLQVNVGLKKAGSATVTITYYYTFSANANPFTNQNALWFKGTCYYTVKVIDPDEKPDKPTASDIERFRNYVNTTSSSKGAVYMWCDTYDHHAWFNYVTD
-35 VPELAKLGDT
+35 VPDGYSLG
-45 YIQRRT
+45 
-51 PQQNEQGGVKNSTIS
+51 EVVKNDGSDPSAST
-66 VPAQNY
+66 
-72 SLVTNEPGT
+72 
-81 YQRLPMAGNNY
+81 
-92 AIYTPTNYAVP
+92 
-103 ATANVTVSEEGII
+103 
-116 GNCSFTLGRKLY
+116 
-128 NGRYYPCL
+128 YP
-136 QFDYKALQEGTVT
+136 
-149 VTLHYYYNY
+149 
-158 ALQNTVNGTVWWKE
+158 W
-172 DATFTVTVGEQVKP
+172 
-186 TGKPVVSNFTDEIS
+186 I
-200 LKCID
+200 
-205 NSAHDASADFDD
+205 
-217 SSVTGGYSFGDIINN
+217 
-232 DGANALFPI
+232 
-241 DEFPWMCVMTFNTRA
+241 CVMTLDANK
-256 YLDAYNSVLSTRY
+256 YLAAYNSELGAKY
-269 DTHYLAENQ
+269 GTHYLKDGQNATETATWYYNVELSKWQ
-278 DAEKTFTFY
+278 YRSTDAPIY
-287 SRGNKK
+287 I
-293 WSYDSKALPVVI
+293 D
-305 NITHVEPTPKPD
+305 ITHTAPTPKPD
-317 VPDTPNGDQII
+317 VPNTPNGDQII
-328 EDLGDAVKDAV
+328 ADLGDAVKDAV

-355 DLTAGGI
+355 HLTAGDI
-362 GSITKPTKNS
+362 GSITEPTKNS
-372 AGKYTVNVT
+372 DGKYTVNVT
-381 IEADEYV
+381 IKADEYV
-388 KQYSTYTG
+388 KQYSTDIG

-409 TIALTYNAANNKWE
+409 TITLTYNAAGGKWE
-423 ATGTAPYVTFEVEH
+423 ATGPAPYVTFEVEH
-437 EETPAKPNVNEI
+437 EGIPAQPDVDKI
-449 YKGGYSDLDGNPYV
+449 YKGGYSDPDGNPYV

-469 EFAVILECNKD
+469 KFAVILECNKVP
-480 TKHIYGFNS
+480 KHIYGFNS

-519 TVDYTKYMEQANK
+519 TVDYTKYVEQANK
-532 DIQEKHPAD
+532 DYQGED
-541 GEHEIVGTE
+541 GEHEIVAGTE

-559 NRASKSWSVLAEND
+559 NSTSKWSVLAEND

-587 DEDMLETAVE
+587 DVDTLETAVE
-597 NAVLYVDCETVN
+597 NAELYVDCETVN
-609 SHGQQ
+609 SHNRQ
-614 AIALDGYDKTTVT
+614 AIALNGYDKTTVT
-627 TRPYTVARAGDKT
+627 TKPYMVVRTDKT

-645 TDQQAYADQYKP
+645 TNQQAYADQYKP
-657 DGAAHTYDSENR
+657 DGAAHTYDSANR
-669 SNRNTFTMEWKKGA
+669 NNRNTFTMEWKKGE

-690 KGEPALIMTKCT
+690 KGDPALIMTKCK
-702 PKPTDD
+702 PEPTDD
-708 DVKKALDGLEKGVQV
+708 DVKTALDGLEKGVRV

-742 LPKNWELGG
+742 LPENWELGG
-751 ETNWNGHIGYEV
+751 EVDWNGHIGYEV
-763 EAPTSSFVNLFIS
+763 ETPTSSFVNLFIS

-781 TVKDGMPETLRW
+781 TVKDGMPEMLRW
-793 VIYWDGSS
+793 VIYWDGSN
-801 WKAAAN
+801 WKAAAHDT
-807 GNPAEIEVE
+807 PAAIEVE

-824 QVTVKNSAATNS
+824 QVTVKNSTAANS

-842 ADKTVTIYAGSRSN
+842 ADKTVTIHAGSRSN

-867 VTFADASKADT
+867 VTFANAAKADT

-889 TANWKYT
+889 TANWRYT

-1147 EDEEDLLEGMKVWP
+1147 EDEEDLLKGMKVWP

>member
-1 MKKRIFASLLALV
+1 MKRRILSSLMALV
-14 MAFSLLPVS
+14 LVFGLLPVS

-28 STDLDAD
+28 VDATI
-35 VPELAKLGDT
+35 VRTSLGDAVLEKG
-45 YIQRRT
+45 T
-51 PQQNEQGGVKNSTIS
+51 PRSSSYLRNINVGSIDK
-66 VPAQNY
+66 
-72 SLVTNEPGT
+72 VTNEPGLW
-81 YQRLPMAGNNY
+81 QRLPRNTLVGY
-92 AIYTPTNYAVP
+92 GTVTPVNYAVP
-103 ATANVTVSEEGII
+103 KTGSVEVSNPGVI
-116 GNCSFTLGRKLY
+116 GNCSFSLEYWTGGGY
-128 NGRYYPCL
+128 TNVPCL
-136 QFDYKALQEGTVT
+136 QFNYKALEVGTTKVT
-149 VTLHYYYNY
+149 VTYYYNY
-158 ALQNTVNGTVWWKE
+158 GLINIPDGRTWYKE
-172 DATFTVTVGEQVKP
+172 TATFTVTVGEQVKP

-205 NSAHDASADFDD
+205 DSAHDASADFDD
-217 SSVTGGYSFGDIINN
+217 SSVTEGYSFGDIINN

-256 YLDAYNSVLSTRY
+256 YLDAYNSVLSSNY
-269 DTHYLAENQ
+269 GTHYLAENQ

-305 NITHVEPTPKPD
+305 DITHVEPTPEPD
-317 VPDTPNGDQII
+317 VPNAPNGEKII
-328 EDLGDAVKDAV
+328 TDLGDAVKGAV

-344 NETGAHSAKTY
+344 NETDAEAAKTY
-355 DLTAGGI
+355 DLTAGDI
-362 GSITKPTKNS
+362 GSITEPTKNS
-372 AGKYTVNVT
+372 DDKYTVNVT

-388 KQYSTYTG
+388 KQYSTDTG

-409 TIALTYNAANNKWE
+409 TITLTYNAAGGKWE
-423 ATGTAPYVTFEVEH
+423 ATGTAPYVTFKVEH
-437 EETPAKPNVNEI
+437 EGIPAKPDVDTI
-449 YKGGYSDLDGNPYV
+449 YKDEYFDPDGNPYV

-469 EFAVILECNKD
+469 EFAVILKCNKV
-480 TKHIYGFNS
+480 TNHIYGFNS

-497 TLGNVEP
+497 TLGDVVDNEDE
-504 NTGANKTDYPYTCTM
+504 NTKTAYPYTCTM
-519 TVDYTKYMEQANK
+519 TVDYTKYVDQANR
-532 DIQEKHPAD
+532 DYQGED
-541 GEHEIVGTE
+541 GEHEIVAGTK

-559 NRASKSWSVLAEND
+559 NRASKSWIVLAEND

-587 DEDMLETAVE
+587 DADMLETAVE
-597 NAVLYVDCETVN
+597 NAKLYVDCETVD
-609 SHGQQ
+609 SHNRQ
-614 AIALDGYDKTTVT
+614 AIALNGYDKATVT
-627 TRPYTVARAGDKT
+627 TKPYMVVCTDKT

-645 TDQQAYADQYKP
+645 TDQKAYADQYKP
-657 DGAAHTYDSENR
+657 GGAAHTYDSGNQ
-669 SNRNTFTMEWKKGA
+669 SNRNTFNMEWKKGA

-690 KGEPALIMTKCT
+690 KGEPALIMTTCT

-708 DVKKALDGLEKGVQV
+708 DVKTALDGLEKDVRV
-723 TCVTEKNNH
+723 TCVTKKNNH

-742 LPKNWELGG
+742 LPENWRLGE

-763 EAPTSSFVNLFIS
+763 EAPTSSFVKLFIS

-801 WKAAAN
+801 WKAAAH

-824 QVTVKNSAATNS
+824 QVTVKNSTATNS

-842 ADKTVTIYAGSRSN
+842 ADKTVTIHAGSRSN
-856 YTFIGWTTSSG
+856 YTFIGWTTRSG
-867 VTFADASKADT
+867 VTFADASRADT

-917 KVISSETK
+917 KAISSETK

-1065 FDPKAPITRAQFAAI
+1065 FDPKGVTTRAMVVATLYRLA
-1080 CARFD
+1080 
-1085 TGVSSGS
+1085 GS
-1092 RTFSDISGHW
+1092 RRQQRQPDVLRH
-1102 AEKYIERAAELGW
+1102 
-1115 IQGFAD
+1115 Q
-1121 GTFRPDTYI
+1121 RP
-1130 TRAQAMTM
+1130 
-1138 INRVLNRTP
+1138 L
-1147 EDEEDLLEGMKVWP
+1147 
-1161 DCNPGDW
+1161 
-1168 FYLAVQEATNSHD
+1168 
-1181 YKDRGG
+1181 GG
-1187 EVWTKLTRDPDWTR
+1187 EV
-1201 YER
+1201 Y

>member
-1 MKKRIFASLLALV
+1 MPTGSENGQSFNASAYCGVTAVSSDPDVVEVKNYEIGTWRSSDSWNGKDCLQVNVGLKKAGSATVTITYYYTFSANANPFTNQNALWFKGTCYYTVKVIDPDEKPDKPTASDIERFRNYV
-14 MAFSLLPVS
+14 NTT
-23 AMAAS
+23 S
-28 STDLDAD
+28 SSKGA
-35 VPELAKLGDT
+35 VYMWCDT
-45 YIQRRT
+45 YDHHAWFDYVT
-51 PQQNEQGGVKNSTIS
+51 EVEDAYTLGEVVKNDGSVLSAST
-66 VPAQNY
+66 
-72 SLVTNEPGT
+72 
-81 YQRLPMAGNNY
+81 
-92 AIYTPTNYAVP
+92 
-103 ATANVTVSEEGII
+103 
-116 GNCSFTLGRKLY
+116 
-128 NGRYYPCL
+128 YP
-136 QFDYKALQEGTVT
+136 
-149 VTLHYYYNY
+149 
-158 ALQNTVNGTVWWKE
+158 W
-172 DATFTVTVGEQVKP
+172 
-186 TGKPVVSNFTDEIS
+186 I
-200 LKCID
+200 
-205 NSAHDASADFDD
+205 
-217 SSVTGGYSFGDIINN
+217 
-232 DGANALFPI
+232 
-241 DEFPWMCVMTFNTRA
+241 CVMTLDANK
-256 YLDAYNSVLSTRY
+256 YLAAYNSGLGVQCG
-269 DTHYLAENQ
+269 THYLKDGQ
-278 DAEKTFTFY
+278 DATETATWY
-287 SRGNKK
+287 YNVELSK
-293 WSYDSKALPVVI
+293 WQYRSADAPVYI
-305 NITHVEPTPKPD
+305 DITHTAPTPKPD
-317 VPDTPNGDQII
+317 VPNTPNGDQII
-328 EDLGDAVKDAV
+328 TDLGNAVKDAV
-339 KVECV
+339 KVECA
-344 NETGAHSAKTY
+344 NETGAHPTRTY
-355 DLTAGGI
+355 DLTAGNI
-362 GSITKPTKNS
+362 GSITAPAKNS
-372 AGKYTVNVT
+372 DGKYTVNVT
-381 IEADEYV
+381 IKADEYV
-388 KQYSTYTG
+388 KQYSTDTG

-409 TIALTYNAANNKWE
+409 TITLTYNAAGGKWE
-423 ATGTAPYVTFEVEH
+423 ATGTAPYVTFQVEH
-437 EETPAKPNVNEI
+437 EGIPAQPDVNEI
-449 YKGGYSDLDGNPYV
+449 YKGGYSDPDGNPYV

-469 EFAVILECNKD
+469 EFAVILKCNKV
-480 TKHIYGFNS
+480 TNHIYGFNS
-489 LGLVDGGY
+489 LGLVPGGY
-497 TLGNVEP
+497 TLGDVEP

-541 GEHEIVGTE
+541 GEHEIVAGTE
-550 TTREIVWYY
+550 MTREIVWYY
-559 NRASKSWSVLAEND
+559 NSTSKWSVLAENH

-587 DEDMLETAVE
+587 DVDKLETAVE
-597 NAVLYVDCETVN
+597 NAKLYVDCETVG
-609 SHGQQ
+609 SHDRR
-614 AIALDGYDKTTVT
+614 AIALNGYDKTTVT
-627 TRPYTVARAGDKT
+627 TRPYTVVRTDKT

-645 TDQQAYADQYKP
+645 TNQQAYADQYKP

-669 SNRNTFTMEWKKGA
+669 SNRDTFTMEWKKGEG
-683 DGWNWYL
+683 GWNWYL

-702 PKPTDD
+702 PVPTED
-708 DVKKALDGLEKGVQV
+708 DVKKALDGLEKGVRV

-742 LPKNWELGG
+742 LPENWRLGG
-751 ETNWNGHIGYEV
+751 EFDWNGHIGYEV
-763 EAPTSSFVNLFIS
+763 EAPTSSFVNLFS
-776 KHGTH
+776 SEHGKH

-807 GNPAEIEVE
+807 DNPAAIEVE

-842 ADKTVTIYAGSRSN
+842 ADKTVTIHAGSRSN

-867 VTFADASKADT
+867 VTFANAAKADT

-1057 VQGRSATT
+1057 VQGRSADT

-1085 TGVSSGS
+1085 TGKSSGTQ
-1092 RTFSDISGHW
+1092 TFSDIQGHW

-1115 IQGFAD
+1115 IKGFED

-1138 INRVLNRTP
+1138 INRVLNRIP
-1147 EDEEDLLEGMKVWP
+1147 EDESDLLPGMNVWP

-1181 YKDRGG
+1181 FKHKAGNY
-1187 EVWTKLTRDPDWTR
+1187 ETWTGMNKDPDWTR
-1201 YER
+1201 YEH

>member
-1 MKKRIFASLLALV
+1 MKRRILSSLMALV
-14 MAFSLLPVS
+14 LVFGLLPVS
-23 AMAAS
+23 AMAKAS
-28 STDLDAD
+28 NWGADRPKSEIKSGYQIRNGETKSPSTNFILGNGDGQLRTMPTGSENGQSFNASAYCGVTAVSSDPDVVEVKNYEIGTWRSSDSWNGKDCLQVNVGLKKAGSATVTITYYYTFSANANPFTNQNALWFKGTCYYTVKVIDPDEKPDKPTASDIERFRNYVNTTSSSKGAVYMWCDTYDHHAWFNYVTD
-35 VPELAKLGDT
+35 VPDGYSLG
-45 YIQRRT
+45 
-51 PQQNEQGGVKNSTIS
+51 EVVKNDGSDPSAST
-66 VPAQNY
+66 
-72 SLVTNEPGT
+72 
-81 YQRLPMAGNNY
+81 
-92 AIYTPTNYAVP
+92 
-103 ATANVTVSEEGII
+103 
-116 GNCSFTLGRKLY
+116 
-128 NGRYYPCL
+128 YP
-136 QFDYKALQEGTVT
+136 
-149 VTLHYYYNY
+149 
-158 ALQNTVNGTVWWKE
+158 W
-172 DATFTVTVGEQVKP
+172 
-186 TGKPVVSNFTDEIS
+186 I
-200 LKCID
+200 
-205 NSAHDASADFDD
+205 
-217 SSVTGGYSFGDIINN
+217 
-232 DGANALFPI
+232 
-241 DEFPWMCVMTFNTRA
+241 CVMTLDANK
-256 YLDAYNSVLSTRY
+256 YLAAYNSELGAKY
-269 DTHYLAENQ
+269 GTHYLKDGQNATETATWYYNVELSKWQ
-278 DAEKTFTFY
+278 YRSTDAPIY
-287 SRGNKK
+287 I
-293 WSYDSKALPVVI
+293 D
-305 NITHVEPTPKPD
+305 ITHTAPTPKPD
-317 VPDTPNGDQII
+317 VPNTPNGDQII
-328 EDLGDAVKDAV
+328 ADLGDAVKDAV

-355 DLTAGGI
+355 HLTAGDI
-362 GSITKPTKNS
+362 GSITEPTKNS
-372 AGKYTVNVT
+372 DGKYTVNVT
-381 IEADEYV
+381 IKADEYV
-388 KQYSTYTG
+388 KQYSTDIG

-409 TIALTYNAANNKWE
+409 TITLTYNAAGGKWE
-423 ATGTAPYVTFEVEH
+423 ATGPAPYVTFEVEH
-437 EETPAKPNVNEI
+437 EGIRAQPDVDKI
-449 YKGGYSDLDGNPYV
+449 YKGGYSDPDGNPYV

-469 EFAVILECNKD
+469 KFAVILECNKVP
-480 TKHIYGFNS
+480 KHIYGFNS

-519 TVDYTKYMEQANK
+519 TVDYTKYVEQANK
-532 DIQEKHPAD
+532 DYQGED
-541 GEHEIVGTE
+541 GEHEIVAGTE

-559 NRASKSWSVLAEND
+559 NSTSKWSVLAEND

-587 DEDMLETAVE
+587 DVDTLETAVE
-597 NAVLYVDCETVN
+597 NAELYVDCETVN
-609 SHGQQ
+609 SHNRQ
-614 AIALDGYDKTTVT
+614 AIALNGYDKTTVT
-627 TRPYTVARAGDKT
+627 TKPYMVVRTDKT

-645 TDQQAYADQYKP
+645 TNQQAYADQYKP
-657 DGAAHTYDSENR
+657 DGAAHTYDSANR
-669 SNRNTFTMEWKKGA
+669 NNRNTFTMEWKKGE

-690 KGEPALIMTKCT
+690 KGDPALIMTKCK
-702 PKPTDD
+702 PEPTDD
-708 DVKKALDGLEKGVQV
+708 DVKTALDGLEKGVRV

-742 LPKNWELGG
+742 LPENWELGG
-751 ETNWNGHIGYEV
+751 EVDWNGHIGYEV
-763 EAPTSSFVNLFIS
+763 ETPTSSFVNLFIS

-781 TVKDGMPETLRW
+781 TVKDGMPEMLRW
-793 VIYWDGSS
+793 VIYWDGSN
-801 WKAAAN
+801 WKAAAHDT
-807 GNPAEIEVE
+807 PAAIEVE

-824 QVTVKNSAATNS
+824 QVTVKNSTATNS

-842 ADKTVTIYAGSRSN
+842 ADKTVTIHAGSRSN

-867 VTFADASKADT
+867 VTFANAAKADT

-889 TANWKYT
+889 TANWRYT

-1147 EDEEDLLEGMKVWP
+1147 EDEEDLLKGMKVWP

>member
-1 MKKRIFASLLALV
+1 MKRRILSSLMALV
-14 MAFSLLPVS
+14 LVFGLLPVS
-23 AMAAS
+23 AMAKAS
-28 STDLDAD
+28 NWGADRPKSEIKSGYQIRNGETKSPSTNFILGNGDGQLRTMPTGSENGQSFNASAYCGVTAVSSDPDVVEVKNYEIGTWRSSDSWNGKDCLQVNVGLKKAGSATVTITYYYTFSANANPFTNQNALWFKGTCYYTVKVIDPDEKPDKPTASDIERFHNYVNTTSSSKGAVYMWCDTYDHHAWFNYVTD
-35 VPELAKLGDT
+35 VPDGYSLG
-45 YIQRRT
+45 
-51 PQQNEQGGVKNSTIS
+51 EVVKNDGSDPSAST
-66 VPAQNY
+66 
-72 SLVTNEPGT
+72 
-81 YQRLPMAGNNY
+81 
-92 AIYTPTNYAVP
+92 
-103 ATANVTVSEEGII
+103 
-116 GNCSFTLGRKLY
+116 
-128 NGRYYPCL
+128 YP
-136 QFDYKALQEGTVT
+136 
-149 VTLHYYYNY
+149 
-158 ALQNTVNGTVWWKE
+158 W
-172 DATFTVTVGEQVKP
+172 
-186 TGKPVVSNFTDEIS
+186 I
-200 LKCID
+200 
-205 NSAHDASADFDD
+205 
-217 SSVTGGYSFGDIINN
+217 
-232 DGANALFPI
+232 
-241 DEFPWMCVMTFNTRA
+241 CVMTLDANK
-256 YLDAYNSVLSTRY
+256 YLAAYNSELGAKY
-269 DTHYLAENQ
+269 GTHYLKDGQNATETATWYYNVELSKWQ
-278 DAEKTFTFY
+278 YRSTDAPIY
-287 SRGNKK
+287 I
-293 WSYDSKALPVVI
+293 D
-305 NITHVEPTPKPD
+305 ITHTAPTPKPD
-317 VPDTPNGDQII
+317 VPNTPNGDQII
-328 EDLGDAVKDAV
+328 ADLGDAVKDAV

-355 DLTAGGI
+355 HLTAGDI
-362 GSITKPTKNS
+362 GSITEPTKNS
-372 AGKYTVNVT
+372 DGKYTVNVT
-381 IEADEYV
+381 IKADEYV
-388 KQYSTYTG
+388 KQYSTDIG

-409 TIALTYNAANNKWE
+409 TITLTYNAAGGKWE
-423 ATGTAPYVTFEVEH
+423 ATGPAPYVTFEVEH
-437 EETPAKPNVNEI
+437 EGIPAQPDVDKI
-449 YKGGYSDLDGNPYV
+449 YKGGYSDPDGNPYV

-469 EFAVILECNKD
+469 KFAVILECNKVP
-480 TKHIYGFNS
+480 KHIYGFNS

-519 TVDYTKYMEQANK
+519 TVDYTKYVEQANK
-532 DIQEKHPAD
+532 DYQGED
-541 GEHEIVGTE
+541 GEHEIVAGTE

-559 NRASKSWSVLAEND
+559 NSTSKWSVLAEND

-587 DEDMLETAVE
+587 DVDTLETAVE
-597 NAVLYVDCETVN
+597 NAELYVDCETVN
-609 SHGQQ
+609 SHNRQ
-614 AIALDGYDKTTVT
+614 AIALNGYDKTTVT
-627 TRPYTVARAGDKT
+627 TKPYMVVRTDKT

-645 TDQQAYADQYKP
+645 TNQQAYADQYKP
-657 DGAAHTYDSENR
+657 DGAAHTYDSANR
-669 SNRNTFTMEWKKGA
+669 NNRNTFTMEWKKGE

-690 KGEPALIMTKCT
+690 KGDPALIMTKCK
-702 PKPTDD
+702 PEPTDD
-708 DVKKALDGLEKGVQV
+708 DVKTALDGLEKGVRV

-742 LPKNWELGG
+742 LPENWELGG
-751 ETNWNGHIGYEV
+751 EVDWNGHIGYEV
-763 EAPTSSFVNLFIS
+763 ETPTSSFVNLFIS

-781 TVKDGMPETLRW
+781 TVKDGMPEMLRW
-793 VIYWDGSS
+793 VIYWDGSN
-801 WKAAAN
+801 WKAAAHDT
-807 GNPAEIEVE
+807 PAAIEVE

-824 QVTVKNSAATNS
+824 QVTVKNSTATNS

-842 ADKTVTIYAGSRSN
+842 ADKTVTIHAGSRSN

-867 VTFADASKADT
+867 VTFANAAKADT

-889 TANWKYT
+889 TANWRYT

-1147 EDEEDLLEGMKVWP
+1147 EDEEDLLKGMKVWP